1 MAQVPKFETGGKSPS
16 NIEEYNKKKQELQD
30 LYNKKEQETKTITI
44 NGKKY
49 DIKEAKEKLQ
59 NWVSSDDSRSLKNSY
74 RRRGSGVDA
83 SYNRFLDALNK
94 GDIQEINSTPSG
106 FDIKYN
112 NSEGFNL
119 GDKYS
124 SDYLA
129 KAIDNNFLNL
139 TEYSNTLQEPDKIDV
154 SWNPRELIN
163 SVWGGKINQEVY
175 NRKTTSERI
184 DDVIRAL
191 ESNRG
196 RFYEYLSSEDKTP
209 FKGYEN
215 LPFKSIQEYDQFIED
230 LSQGR
235 DGNPNSEFD
244 WEEQKNNQ
252 RFGDYIWKYIFG
264 SSDRGTS
271 TTQESSKSPDE
282 IKKEEDEIRKVNNL
296 PENAPLKYNFNGKN
310 IVVTKEGLREIDP
323 SGNLIG
329 LRGHFPFESNPA
341 TYMLKSGWYD
351 TDYIPYEK
359 IKDYVGSNVKYLND
373 IYNPEVYSWRKNAEN
388 IKYKKDWDKEQS
400 YNAYYK
406 LAKLLNLPEGEEYG
420 IDYFNPYI
428 GDNQAVEDYE
438 FIGINNP
445 QNVESYLS
453 SGRPYKSTG
462 IYAINKKTGDIIPGE
477 FKYNQGYL
485 QFSPTSNYPGISS
498 INLNKLNVNP
508 VEGRDLTLGSKFLA
522 DLYSK
527 YGLYDN
533 EIKPFLGLKY
543 APMSN
548 YAGTGYIPSGV
559 GMYQEGGIL
568 RNSISSDLQDKQSA
582 SMSDVFSGES
592 LSAADKAD
600 LTALALDV
608 AGLASTAAFGVGNAV
623 GAATG
628 LGSTISTAIADYKRD
643 DDWSWSDTGNLILNL
658 GMDAATL
665 IPGLGTVAK
674 GAKVT
679 KAIKTAAPIL
689 RKAFTALGLGTSLTA
704 LGKVMSGEEL
714 TINDWRLLANGLNA
728 VTGIGRNV
736 AGKKL
741 YTQKAGAG
749 ELSKPLEVNVN
760 GKTKEISFKNNEV
773 EGFNKMSTEDKLT
786 TVKTKLK
793 SQYTD
798 LTDED
803 LSNIKIPKGK
813 WYNPFTRG
821 VGKVKETKVAGREL
835 TPETLDKIKNNKLS
849 SFQKGL
855 VAEQAYY
862 RRGNI
867 QKQLEDNN
875 IYLGQISGAPTVV
888 YHGPLTEKVPG
899 KLTNVRAPRSEI
911 LEEKEKLIHRV
922 VNPTKGAND
931 ATLNSTLLESMQ
943 STPFGTTRSLVEPSG
958 KATRVTKSDIRKAD
972 AKKFRESDEGK
983 AIIAANKQKLED
995 VRRRKQLAY
1004 LKGQETKRRNELG
1017 YKEENKN
1024 LSKIVTNSGGKINN
1038 QNNKKISELLR
1049 ISELRRKRDIE
1060 EAKRLN
1066 ELGYRKEAEHLS
1078 KIVSGI
1084 NKPIDNINKKKL
1096 TNLKIRNTYARLRD
1110 QYEFGSD
1117 KWIEYQNMIALL
1129 PRYKN
1134 GGNLD
1139 YYSVRNKL
1147 LKERDKYE
1155 LGSKEWIE
1163 ANKKVKE
1170 FKNGGVIKYQDG
1182 GVTPTNILEEV
1193 VVTRKSPSRIR
1204 RIDSEV
1210 LNNNTFD
1217 FNLKPMNKPS
1227 LNTPITKSSTGS
1239 NIESQNYLP
1248 TKSSLGSIPLT
1259 TISSLASAIQKT
1271 AANNKIYKTLK
1282 KDLRPSLINLP
1293 TDLNYSIQGNEGVRQ
1308 AYYKQAANLEGL
1320 TRTPLTSDA
1329 DRQLAYNLEVAKNA
1343 AEARLQGDLANE
1355 QAIQQSREKAF
1366 QVNANNL
1373 IRREEAANRNR
1384 LATTEYLNT
1393 LANLKAQKIGQNANI
1408 WDTFLHD
1415 VTEQTKQYI
1424 NTNNARKVNEQLL
1437 DSQYKNARLST
1448 EDSITASDLQ
1458 RRLDAL
1464 YQKEEYKK
1472 DPTKLFLDPEY
1483 KNIIN
1488 AQKELQLKGLKR
1500 SIDLQKLGLSGQYPK
1515 VFRFGGIIKK

>member
-59 NWVSSDDSRSLKNSY
+59 NWVSSDDSRSLKDSY

-83 SYNRFLDALNK
+83 SYNRFLDALSK

-139 TEYSNTLQEPDKIDV
+139 TEYSNTLQEPNKIDV

-175 NRKTTSERI
+175 NRKNTSERI

-191 ESNRG
+191 ENNRG

-235 DGNPNSEFD
+235 NGDPNSEFD

-264 SSDRGTS
+264 DSNQQNSSTQGS
-271 TTQESSKSPDE
+271 TKSE
-282 IKKEEDEIRKVNNL
+282 EQIKKEEDEIRKTNNL
-296 PENAPLKYNFNGKN
+296 PEGAPLSYNFNGKN
-310 IVVTKEGLREIDP
+310 IVVTKEGLREIDS
-323 SGNLIG
+323 SGNLVG
-329 LRGHFPFESNPA
+329 LRGYFPFESNPA

-438 FIGINNP
+438 FVGINNP

-559 GMYQEGGIL
+559 GMYQEGGVL

-665 IPGLGTVAK
+665 IPGLGTMAK

-760 GKTKEISFKNNEV
+760 GKTKEVLFKNNEV

-786 TVKTKLK
+786 TVRTKLE
-793 SQYTD
+793 SQYKD

-875 IYLGQISGAPTVV
+875 IYLGQTLGAPTVV
-888 YHGPLTEKVPG
+888 YHGKLTEKAPG
-899 KLTNVRAPRSEI
+899 KINLRAPRSEI
-911 LEEKEKLIHRV
+911 LEQKEQLIHNV
-922 VNPTKGAND
+922 VNPTKGPTD
-931 ATLNSTLLESMQ
+931 AELNSSILEQMQ
-943 STPFGTTRSLVEPSG
+943 FTPFGTTRPLTEPSG
-958 KATRVTKSDIRKAD
+958 KASRMTKSDVRKTQ
-972 AKKFRESDEGK
+972 AKLWRESEEGK
-983 AIIAANKQKLED
+983 ATLAKNKQKLENEK
-995 VRRRKQLAY
+995 RRKQLAY

-1024 LSKIVTNSGGKINN
+1024 LSRIVTTPNESVSN
-1038 QNNKKISELLR
+1038 QNDERILNLL
-1049 ISELRRKRDIE
+1049 IKAEEDAVLRKRINAQE
-1060 EAKRLN
+1060 YQA
-1066 ELGYRKEAEHLS
+1066 AS
-1078 KIVSGI
+1078 KHSS
-1084 NKPIDNINKKKL
+1084 KKK
-1096 TNLKIRNTYARLRD
+1096 TVSKKKSKDVGDRLPKKHKD
-1110 QYEFGSD
+1110 
-1117 KWIEYQNMIALL
+1117 
-1129 PRYKN
+1129 
-1134 GGNLD
+1134 GGTLD
-1139 YYSVRNKL
+1139 YFFIRNKL

-1163 ANKKVKE
+1163 ANKNVKE

>member
-16 NIEEYNKKKQELQD
+16 NIEEYNKRKQELQD

-83 SYNRFLDALNK
+83 SYNRFLDALSK

-139 TEYSNTLQEPDKIDV
+139 TEYSNTLQEPNKIDV

-175 NRKTTSERI
+175 NRKNTSERI

-191 ESNRG
+191 ENNRG

-235 DGNPNSEFD
+235 NGDPNSEFD

-264 SSDRGTS
+264 DSNQQNSSTQGS
-271 TTQESSKSPDE
+271 TKSE
-282 IKKEEDEIRKVNNL
+282 EQIKKEEDEIRKTNNL
-296 PENAPLKYNFNGKN
+296 PEGAPLSYNFNGKN
-310 IVVTKEGLREIDP
+310 IVVTKEGLREIDS
-323 SGNLIG
+323 SGNLVG
-329 LRGHFPFESNPA
+329 LRGYFPFESNPA

-445 QNVESYLS
+445 QNVESYLNT
-453 SGRPYKSTG
+453 GRPYKSKS

-522 DLYSK
+522 NLYSK
-527 YGLYDN
+527 YFNINSQYLGAN
-533 EIKPFLGLKY
+533 EAKGETT
-543 APMSN
+543 
-548 YAGTGYIPSGV
+548 AGGIPIR
-559 GMYQEGGIL
+559 YQEGGIL

-665 IPGLGTVAK
+665 IPGLGTMAK

-875 IYLGQISGAPTVV
+875 IYLGQTLGAPTVV
-888 YHGPLTEKVPG
+888 YHGKLTEKAPG
-899 KLTNVRAPRSEI
+899 KINLRAPRSEI
-911 LEEKEKLIHRV
+911 LEQKEQLIHNV
-922 VNPTKGAND
+922 VNPTKGPTD
-931 ATLNSTLLESMQ
+931 AELNSSILEQMQ
-943 STPFGTTRSLVEPSG
+943 FTPFGTTRPLTEPSG
-958 KATRVTKSDIRKAD
+958 KASRMTKSDVRKTQ
-972 AKKFRESDEGK
+972 AKLWRESEEGK
-983 AIIAANKQKLED
+983 ATLAKNKQKLENEK
-995 VRRRKQLAY
+995 RRKQLAY

-1024 LSKIVTNSGGKINN
+1024 LSRIVTTPNESVSN
-1038 QNNKKISELLR
+1038 QNDERILNLL
-1049 ISELRRKRDIE
+1049 SKAEEDAVLRKRINAQE
-1060 EAKRLN
+1060 YQA
-1066 ELGYRKEAEHLS
+1066 AS
-1078 KIVSGI
+1078 KHSS
-1084 NKPIDNINKKKL
+1084 KKK
-1096 TNLKIRNTYARLRD
+1096 TVSKKKSKDVGDRLPKKHKD
-1110 QYEFGSD
+1110 
-1117 KWIEYQNMIALL
+1117 
-1129 PRYKN
+1129 
-1134 GGNLD
+1134 GGTLD
-1139 YYSVRNKL
+1139 YFFIRNKL

-1163 ANKKVKE
+1163 ANKNVKE

-1515 VFRFGGIIKK
+1515 IFRFGGIIKK

>member
-16 NIEEYNKKKQELQD
+16 NIEEYNKRKQELQD

-59 NWVSSDDSRSLKNSY
+59 NWVSSDDSRNLKNSY

-83 SYNRFLDALNK
+83 SYNRFLDALSK

-139 TEYSNTLQEPDKIDV
+139 TEYSNTLQEPNKIDI

-175 NRKTTSERI
+175 NRKNTSERI

-191 ESNRG
+191 ENNRR

-235 DGNPNSEFD
+235 NGDPNSEFD

-264 SSDRGTS
+264 DSNQQNSSTQGS
-271 TTQESSKSPDE
+271 TKSE
-282 IKKEEDEIRKVNNL
+282 EQIKKEEDEIRKTNNL
-296 PENAPLKYNFNGKN
+296 PENAPLSYNFNGKN
-310 IVVTKEGLREIDP
+310 IVVTKEGLREKDS
-323 SGNLIG
+323 SGNLVG
-329 LRGHFPFESNPA
+329 LRGYFPFESNPA

-359 IKDYVGSNVKYLND
+359 IKDYVGSNIKYLND
-373 IYNPEVYSWRKNAEN
+373 VYNPEVYSWRKNAEN

-445 QNVESYLS
+445 QNVESYLNT
-453 SGRPYKSTG
+453 GRPYKSKS

-485 QFSPTSNYPGISS
+485 QFNPTSNYPGISS
-498 INLNKLNVNP
+498 INLNKLNVDP

-522 DLYSK
+522 NLYSK
-527 YGLYDN
+527 YFNINSQYLGAN
-533 EIKPFLGLKY
+533 EAKGETT
-543 APMSN
+543 
-548 YAGTGYIPSGV
+548 AGGIPIR
-559 GMYQEGGIL
+559 YQEGGIL

-665 IPGLGTVAK
+665 IPGLGTMAK

-728 VTGIGRNV
+728 VTGISRNV

-760 GKTKEISFKNNEV
+760 GKTKEVLFKNNEV

-888 YHGPLTEKVPG
+888 YHGKLTEKAPG
-899 KLTNVRAPRSEI
+899 KINLRAPRSEI
-911 LEEKEKLIHRV
+911 LEQKEQLIHNV
-922 VNPTKGAND
+922 VNPTKGPTD
-931 ATLNSTLLESMQ
+931 AELNSSILEQMQ
-943 STPFGTTRSLVEPSG
+943 FTPFGTTRPLTEPSEKAGRMTKSDVRKTQAKLWRESEEG
-958 KATRVTKSDIRKAD
+958 KATL
-972 AKKFRESDEGK
+972 AK
-983 AIIAANKQKLED
+983 NKQKLENEK
-995 VRRRKQLAY
+995 RRKQLAY

-1024 LSKIVTNSGGKINN
+1024 LSRIVTTPNESVSN
-1038 QNNKKISELLR
+1038 QNDERILNLL
-1049 ISELRRKRDIE
+1049 IKAEEDAALRKRINAQE
-1060 EAKRLN
+1060 YQA
-1066 ELGYRKEAEHLS
+1066 AS
-1078 KIVSGI
+1078 KHSS
-1084 NKPIDNINKKKL
+1084 KKK
-1096 TNLKIRNTYARLRD
+1096 TVSKKKSKDVGDRLPKKHKD
-1110 QYEFGSD
+1110 
-1117 KWIEYQNMIALL
+1117 
-1129 PRYKN
+1129 
-1134 GGNLD
+1134 GGTLD
-1139 YYSVRNKL
+1139 YFFIRNKL

-1155 LGSKEWIE
+1155 LGSREWIE

-1182 GVTPTNILEEV
+1182 GVTPTNILEKV
-1193 VVTRKSPSRIR
+1193 IVTGKSPSRIR
-1204 RIDSEV
+1204 RIDSRV

-1217 FNLKPMNKPS
+1217 FNLKPMNTSS

-1248 TKSSLGSIPLT
+1248 TKSSLESIPLT

-1373 IRREEAANRNR
+1373 MRREEAANRNR

>member
-16 NIEEYNKKKQELQD
+16 NIEEYNKRKQELQD

-44 NGKKY
+44 NSKKY

-59 NWVSSDDSRSLKNSY
+59 NWVSSDDSRNLKNSY

-83 SYNRFLDALNK
+83 SYNRFLDALSK

-139 TEYSNTLQEPDKIDV
+139 TEYSNTLQEPNKIDV

-264 SSDRGTS
+264 SSDQGTS

-359 IKDYVGSNVKYLND
+359 IKDYVSSNVKYLND

-406 LAKLLNLPEGEEYG
+406 LAKLLNLPEREEYG

-428 GDNQAVEDYE
+428 GDNQAAEDYE
-438 FIGINNP
+438 FVGINNP
-445 QNVESYLS
+445 QNVESYLNT
-453 SGRPYKSTG
+453 GRPYKSKS

-498 INLNKLNVNP
+498 INLNKLNINP
-508 VEGRDLTLGSKFLA
+508 VEGRDLTLGSKFLT

-527 YGLYDN
+527 YFNINSQYLGANEAKGETTAGGLS
-533 EIKPFLGLKY
+533 IR
-543 APMSN
+543 
-548 YAGTGYIPSGV
+548 
-559 GMYQEGGIL
+559 YQEGGVL

-665 IPGLGTVAK
+665 IPGLGTMAK

-689 RKAFTALGLGTSLTA
+689 RKAFTALGLRTSLTT

-749 ELSKPLEVNVN
+749 KLSKPLEVNVN

-875 IYLGQISGAPTVV
+875 IYLGQTLGAPTVV
-888 YHGPLTEKVPG
+888 YHGKLTEKAPG
-899 KLTNVRAPRSEI
+899 KINLRAPRSEI
-911 LEEKEKLIHRV
+911 LEQKEQLIHNV
-922 VNPTKGAND
+922 VNPTKGPTD
-931 ATLNSTLLESMQ
+931 AELNSSILEQMQ
-943 STPFGTTRSLVEPSG
+943 FTPFGTTRPLTEPSG
-958 KATRVTKSDIRKAD
+958 KASRVTKSDVRKTQ
-972 AKKFRESDEGK
+972 AKLWRESEEGK
-983 AIIAANKQKLED
+983 ATLAKNKQKLENEK
-995 VRRRKQLAY
+995 RRRQLAY

-1024 LSKIVTNSGGKINN
+1024 LSRIVTTPNESVSN
-1038 QNNKKISELLR
+1038 QNDERILNLL
-1049 ISELRRKRDIE
+1049 IKAEEDAVLRKRINAQE
-1060 EAKRLN
+1060 YQA
-1066 ELGYRKEAEHLS
+1066 AS
-1078 KIVSGI
+1078 KHSS
-1084 NKPIDNINKKKL
+1084 KKK
-1096 TNLKIRNTYARLRD
+1096 TVSKKKSKDVGDRLPKKHKD
-1110 QYEFGSD
+1110 
-1117 KWIEYQNMIALL
+1117 
-1129 PRYKN
+1129 
-1134 GGNLD
+1134 GGTLD
-1139 YYSVRNKL
+1139 YFFIRNKL

-1163 ANKKVKE
+1163 ANKNVKE

-1182 GVTPTNILEEV
+1182 GVTPTNILEKV

-1308 AYYKQAANLEGL
+1308 AYYKQAANLGGL

>member
-30 LYNKKEQETKTITI
+30 LYNKKEQETKTIII
-44 NGKKY
+44 NGRKY
-49 DIKEAKEKLQ
+49 DIKEAKDKLQ
-59 NWVSSDDSRSLKNSY
+59 NWVSSEDSRSLKNSY
-74 RRRGSGVDA
+74 KRRGSGVDA
-83 SYNRFLDALNK
+83 SYNRFLNALSEGK
-94 GDIQEINSTPSG
+94 IQEINSTPSG
-106 FDIKYN
+106 FDVKYT

-175 NRKTTSERI
+175 NKKTTSERI

-264 SSDRGTS
+264 SSDQGTS

-359 IKDYVGSNVKYLND
+359 IKDYVSSNVKYLND

-406 LAKLLNLPEGEEYG
+406 LAKLLNLPEREEYG

-428 GDNQAVEDYE
+428 GDNQAAEDYE
-438 FIGINNP
+438 FVGINNP
-445 QNVESYLS
+445 QNVESYLNT
-453 SGRPYKSTG
+453 GRPYKSKS

-498 INLNKLNVNP
+498 INLNKLNINP
-508 VEGRDLTLGSKFLA
+508 VEGRDLTLGSKFLT

-527 YGLYDN
+527 YFNINSQYLGANEAKGETTAGGLS
-533 EIKPFLGLKY
+533 IR
-543 APMSN
+543 
-548 YAGTGYIPSGV
+548 
-559 GMYQEGGIL
+559 YQEGGVL

-665 IPGLGTVAK
+665 IPGLGTMAK

-943 STPFGTTRSLVEPSG
+943 STPFGTTRPLVEPSG

-995 VRRRKQLAY
+995 ARRRKQLAY
-1004 LKGQETKRRNELG
+1004 LKGQETKRR
-1017 YKEENKN
+1017 
-1024 LSKIVTNSGGKINN
+1024 
-1038 QNNKKISELLR
+1038 
-1049 ISELRRKRDIE
+1049 
-1060 EAKRLN
+1060 N

-1182 GVTPTNILEEV
+1182 GVTPTNISEDV

-1204 RIDSEV
+1204 RIDSGV

>member
-16 NIEEYNKKKQELQD
+16 NIEEYNKRKQKLQD

-59 NWVSSDDSRSLKNSY
+59 NWVSSDDSRNLKNSY

-83 SYNRFLDALNK
+83 SYNRFLDALSK

-175 NRKTTSERI
+175 NRKNTSERI

-191 ESNRG
+191 ENNRR

-235 DGNPNSEFD
+235 NGDPNSEFD

-264 SSDRGTS
+264 DSNQQNSSTQGS
-271 TTQESSKSPDE
+271 TKSE
-282 IKKEEDEIRKVNNL
+282 EQIKKEEDEIRKTNNL
-296 PENAPLKYNFNGKN
+296 PENAPLSYNFNGKN
-310 IVVTKEGLREIDP
+310 IVVTKEGLREKDS
-323 SGNLIG
+323 SGNLVG
-329 LRGHFPFESNPA
+329 LRGYFPFESNPA

-485 QFSPTSNYPGISS
+485 QFNPTSNYPGISS

-548 YAGTGYIPSGV
+548 YAGIGYIPSGV

-608 AGLASTAAFGVGNAV
+608 AGLASTAALGVGNAV

-665 IPGLGTVAK
+665 IPGLGTIAK

-728 VTGIGRNV
+728 VTGISRNV

-760 GKTKEISFKNNEV
+760 GKTKEVLFKNNEV

-875 IYLGQISGAPTVV
+875 IYLGQTLGAPTVV
-888 YHGPLTEKVPG
+888 YHGKLTEKAPG
-899 KLTNVRAPRSEI
+899 KINLRAPRSEI
-911 LEEKEKLIHRV
+911 LEQKEQLIHNV
-922 VNPTKGAND
+922 VNPTKGPTD
-931 ATLNSTLLESMQ
+931 AELNSSILEQMQ
-943 STPFGTTRSLVEPSG
+943 FTPFGTTRRLAEPSG
-958 KATRVTKSDIRKAD
+958 KASRMTKSDVKKARD
-972 AKKFRESDEGK
+972 KIYIYSNEGK
-983 AIIAANKQKLED
+983 AEIAKNKQKLEEAKK
-995 VRRRKQLAY
+995 RRQLAY

-1024 LSKIVTNSGGKINN
+1024 LSRIVTTPNESVSN
-1038 QNNKKISELLR
+1038 QNDERILNLL
-1049 ISELRRKRDIE
+1049 IKAEEDAALRKRINAQE
-1060 EAKRLN
+1060 YQA
-1066 ELGYRKEAEHLS
+1066 AS
-1078 KIVSGI
+1078 KHSS
-1084 NKPIDNINKKKL
+1084 KKK
-1096 TNLKIRNTYARLRD
+1096 TVSKKKSKDVGDRLPKKHKD
-1110 QYEFGSD
+1110 
-1117 KWIEYQNMIALL
+1117 
-1129 PRYKN
+1129 
-1134 GGNLD
+1134 GGTLD
-1139 YYSVRNKL
+1139 YFFIRNKL

-1204 RIDSEV
+1204 RIDSGV

-1259 TISSLASAIQKT
+1259 TISSLASAVQKT
-1271 AANNKIYKTLK
+1271 AANNKIYKTLRK
-1282 KDLRPSLINLP
+1282 NLRPSLINLP

-1329 DRQLAYNLEVAKNA
+1329 DKQLAYNLEVAKNA

-1373 IRREEAANRNR
+1373 MRREEAANRNR

-1424 NTNNARKVNEQLL
+1424 NTNNAKKVNEQLL

>member
-264 SSDRGTS
+264 SSDQGTS

-359 IKDYVGSNVKYLND
+359 IKDYVSSNVKYLND

-428 GDNQAVEDYE
+428 GDNQAAEDYE
-438 FIGINNP
+438 FVGINNP
-445 QNVESYLS
+445 QNVESYLNT
-453 SGRPYKSTG
+453 GRPYKSKS

-498 INLNKLNVNP
+498 INLNKLNINP
-508 VEGRDLTLGSKFLA
+508 VEGRDLTLGSKFLT

-527 YGLYDN
+527 YFNINSQYLGAN
-533 EIKPFLGLKY
+533 EAKGETTAGGIPIK
-543 APMSN
+543 
-548 YAGTGYIPSGV
+548 
-559 GMYQEGGIL
+559 YQEGGIL

-665 IPGLGTVAK
+665 IPGLGTMAK

-786 TVKTKLK
+786 TVRTKLE
-793 SQYTD
+793 SQYKD

-943 STPFGTTRSLVEPSG
+943 STPFGTTRPLVEPSG

-995 VRRRKQLAY
+995 ARRRKQLAY

-1024 LSKIVTNSGGKINN
+1024 LSKIVTTPNESVSN
-1038 QNNKKISELLR
+1038 QNDERILNLL
-1049 ISELRRKRDIE
+1049 SKAEEDAVLRKRINAQE
-1060 EAKRLN
+1060 YQA
-1066 ELGYRKEAEHLS
+1066 AS
-1078 KIVSGI
+1078 KHSS
-1084 NKPIDNINKKKL
+1084 KKK
-1096 TNLKIRNTYARLRD
+1096 TVSKKKSKDVGDRLPKKHKD
-1110 QYEFGSD
+1110 
-1117 KWIEYQNMIALL
+1117 
-1129 PRYKN
+1129 
-1134 GGNLD
+1134 GGTLD
-1139 YYSVRNKL
+1139 YFFIRNKL

-1163 ANKKVKE
+1163 ANKNVKE

-1515 VFRFGGIIKK
+1515 IFRFGGIIKK

>member
-16 NIEEYNKKKQELQD
+16 NIEEYNKRKQELQD

-83 SYNRFLDALNK
+83 SYNRFLDALSK

-139 TEYSNTLQEPDKIDV
+139 TEYSNTLQEPNKIDV

-175 NRKTTSERI
+175 NRKNTSERI

-191 ESNRG
+191 ENNRG

-235 DGNPNSEFD
+235 NGDPNSEFD

-264 SSDRGTS
+264 DSNQQNSSTQGS
-271 TTQESSKSPDE
+271 TKSE
-282 IKKEEDEIRKVNNL
+282 EQIKKEEDEIRKTNNL
-296 PENAPLKYNFNGKN
+296 PEGAPLSYNFNGKN
-310 IVVTKEGLREIDP
+310 IVVTKEGLREIDS
-323 SGNLIG
+323 SGNLVG
-329 LRGHFPFESNPA
+329 LRGYFPFESNPA

-445 QNVESYLS
+445 QNVESYLNT
-453 SGRPYKSTG
+453 GRPYKSKS

-522 DLYSK
+522 NLYSK
-527 YGLYDN
+527 YFNINSQYLGAN
-533 EIKPFLGLKY
+533 EAKGETT
-543 APMSN
+543 
-548 YAGTGYIPSGV
+548 AGGIPIR
-559 GMYQEGGIL
+559 YQEGGIL

-665 IPGLGTVAK
+665 IPGLGTMAK

-943 STPFGTTRSLVEPSG
+943 STPFGTTRPLVEPSG

-995 VRRRKQLAY
+995 ARRRKQLAY

-1024 LSKIVTNSGGKINN
+1024 LSGIVTTPNESVSN
-1038 QNNKKISELLR
+1038 QNDERILNLL
-1049 ISELRRKRDIE
+1049 IKAEEDAVLRKRINAQE
-1060 EAKRLN
+1060 YQA
-1066 ELGYRKEAEHLS
+1066 AS
-1078 KIVSGI
+1078 KHSS
-1084 NKPIDNINKKKL
+1084 KKK
-1096 TNLKIRNTYARLRD
+1096 TVSKKKSKDVGDRLPKKHKD
-1110 QYEFGSD
+1110 
-1117 KWIEYQNMIALL
+1117 
-1129 PRYKN
+1129 
-1134 GGNLD
+1134 GGTLD
-1139 YYSVRNKL
+1139 YFFIRNKL

-1163 ANKKVKE
+1163 ANKNVKE

>member
-74 RRRGSGVDA
+74 RRRGSRVDA
-83 SYNRFLDALNK
+83 SYNRFLDALSK

-139 TEYSNTLQEPDKIDV
+139 TEYSNTLQEPNKIDV

-175 NRKTTSERI
+175 NRKNTSERI

-191 ESNRG
+191 ENNRG

-235 DGNPNSEFD
+235 NGDPNSEFD

-264 SSDRGTS
+264 DSNQQNSSTQGS
-271 TTQESSKSPDE
+271 TKSE
-282 IKKEEDEIRKVNNL
+282 EQIKKEEDEIRKTNNL
-296 PENAPLKYNFNGKN
+296 PEGAPLSYNFNGKN
-310 IVVTKEGLREIDP
+310 IVVTKEGLREIDS
-323 SGNLIG
+323 SGNLVG
-329 LRGHFPFESNPA
+329 LRGYFPFESNPA

-498 INLNKLNVNP
+498 INLNKLNINP
-508 VEGRDLTLGSKFLA
+508 VEGRDLTLGSKFLT

-527 YGLYDN
+527 YFNINSQYLGAN
-533 EIKPFLGLKY
+533 EAKGETT
-543 APMSN
+543 
-548 YAGTGYIPSGV
+548 AGGIPIR
-559 GMYQEGGIL
+559 YQEGGIL

-665 IPGLGTVAK
+665 IPGLGTMAK

-875 IYLGQISGAPTVV
+875 IYLGQTLGAPTVV
-888 YHGPLTEKVPG
+888 YHGKLTEKAPG
-899 KLTNVRAPRSEI
+899 KINLRAPRSEI
-911 LEEKEKLIHRV
+911 LEQKEQLIHNV
-922 VNPTKGAND
+922 VNPTKGPTD
-931 ATLNSTLLESMQ
+931 AELNSSILEQMQ
-943 STPFGTTRSLVEPSG
+943 FTPFGTTRPLTEPSG
-958 KATRVTKSDIRKAD
+958 KASRVTKSDVRKTQ
-972 AKKFRESDEGK
+972 AKLWRESEEGK
-983 AIIAANKQKLED
+983 ATLAKNKQKLENEK
-995 VRRRKQLAY
+995 RRRQLAY

-1024 LSKIVTNSGGKINN
+1024 LSRIVTTPNESVSN
-1038 QNNKKISELLR
+1038 QNDERILNLL
-1049 ISELRRKRDIE
+1049 SKAEEDAVLRKRINAQE
-1060 EAKRLN
+1060 YQA
-1066 ELGYRKEAEHLS
+1066 AS
-1078 KIVSGI
+1078 KHSS
-1084 NKPIDNINKKKL
+1084 KKK
-1096 TNLKIRNTYARLRD
+1096 TVSKKKSKDVGDRLPKKHKD
-1110 QYEFGSD
+1110 
-1117 KWIEYQNMIALL
+1117 
-1129 PRYKN
+1129 
-1134 GGNLD
+1134 GGTLD
-1139 YYSVRNKL
+1139 YFFIRNKL

-1163 ANKKVKE
+1163 ANKNVKE

-1271 AANNKIYKTLK
+1271 AANNKIYKILK

>member
-16 NIEEYNKKKQELQD
+16 NIEEYNKRKQELQD

-59 NWVSSDDSRSLKNSY
+59 NWVSSDDSRNLKNSY
-74 RRRGSGVDA
+74 RRRGFGVDA
-83 SYNRFLDALNK
+83 SYNRFLDALSK

-139 TEYSNTLQEPDKIDV
+139 TEYSNTLQEPNKIDV

-175 NRKTTSERI
+175 NRKNTSERI

-191 ESNRG
+191 ENNRG

-235 DGNPNSEFD
+235 NGDPNSEFD

-264 SSDRGTS
+264 DSNQQNSSTQGS
-271 TTQESSKSPDE
+271 TKSE
-282 IKKEEDEIRKVNNL
+282 EQIKKEEDEIRKTNNL
-296 PENAPLKYNFNGKN
+296 PENAPLSYNFNGKN
-310 IVVTKEGLREIDP
+310 IVVTKEGLREKDS
-323 SGNLIG
+323 SGNLVG
-329 LRGHFPFESNPA
+329 LRGYFPFESNPA

-373 IYNPEVYSWRKNAEN
+373 VYNPEVYSWRKNAEN

-498 INLNKLNVNP
+498 INLNKLNINP

-543 APMSN
+543 APTSN

-608 AGLASTAAFGVGNAV
+608 AGLASTAALGVGNAV

-665 IPGLGTVAK
+665 IPGLGTIAK

-728 VTGIGRNV
+728 VTGISRNV

-760 GKTKEISFKNNEV
+760 GKTKEVLFKNNEV

-888 YHGPLTEKVPG
+888 YHGKLTEKAPG
-899 KLTNVRAPRSEI
+899 KINLRAPRSEI
-911 LEEKEKLIHRV
+911 LEQKEQLIHNV
-922 VNPTKGAND
+922 VNPTKGPTD
-931 ATLNSTLLESMQ
+931 AELNSSILEQMQ
-943 STPFGTTRSLVEPSG
+943 FTPFGTTRPLTEPSG
-958 KATRVTKSDIRKAD
+958 KASRMTKSDVRKTQ
-972 AKKFRESDEGK
+972 AKLWRESEEGK
-983 AIIAANKQKLED
+983 ATLAKNKQKLEEAKK
-995 VRRRKQLAY
+995 RRQLAY
-1004 LKGQETKRRNELG
+1004 LKGRETKRRNELG

-1024 LSKIVTNSGGKINN
+1024 LSRIVTTPNESVSN
-1038 QNNKKISELLR
+1038 QNDERILNLL
-1049 ISELRRKRDIE
+1049 IKAEEDAALRKRINAQE
-1060 EAKRLN
+1060 YQA
-1066 ELGYRKEAEHLS
+1066 AS
-1078 KIVSGI
+1078 KHSS
-1084 NKPIDNINKKKL
+1084 KKK
-1096 TNLKIRNTYARLRD
+1096 TVSKKKSKDVGDRLPKKHKD
-1110 QYEFGSD
+1110 
-1117 KWIEYQNMIALL
+1117 
-1129 PRYKN
+1129 
-1134 GGNLD
+1134 GGTLD
-1139 YYSVRNKL
+1139 YFFIRNKL

-1155 LGSKEWIE
+1155 LGSREWIE

-1182 GVTPTNILEEV
+1182 GVTPTNILEKV
-1193 VVTRKSPSRIR
+1193 IVTGKSPSRIR
-1204 RIDSEV
+1204 RIDSGV

-1217 FNLKPMNKPS
+1217 FNLKPMNTSS

-1248 TKSSLGSIPLT
+1248 TKSSLESIPLT

-1271 AANNKIYKTLK
+1271 AANNKIYKTLRK
-1282 KDLRPSLINLP
+1282 NLRPSLINLP

-1373 IRREEAANRNR
+1373 MRREEAANRNR

>member
-83 SYNRFLDALNK
+83 SYNRFLDALSK

-139 TEYSNTLQEPDKIDV
+139 TEYSNTLQEPNKIDV

-175 NRKTTSERI
+175 NRKNTFERI

-191 ESNRG
+191 ENNRG

-235 DGNPNSEFD
+235 NGDPNSEFD

-264 SSDRGTS
+264 DSNQQNSSTQGS
-271 TTQESSKSPDE
+271 TKSE
-282 IKKEEDEIRKVNNL
+282 EQIKKEEDEIRKTNNL
-296 PENAPLKYNFNGKN
+296 PEGAPLSYNFNGKN
-310 IVVTKEGLREIDP
+310 IVVTKEGLREIDS
-323 SGNLIG
+323 SGNLVG
-329 LRGHFPFESNPA
+329 LRGYFPFESNPA

-559 GMYQEGGIL
+559 GMYQEGGVL

-665 IPGLGTVAK
+665 IPGLGTMAK

-875 IYLGQISGAPTVV
+875 IYLGQTLGAPTVV
-888 YHGPLTEKVPG
+888 YHGKLTEKAPG
-899 KLTNVRAPRSEI
+899 KINLRAPRSEI
-911 LEEKEKLIHRV
+911 LEQKEQLIHNV
-922 VNPTKGAND
+922 VNPTKGPTD
-931 ATLNSTLLESMQ
+931 AELNSSILEQMQ
-943 STPFGTTRSLVEPSG
+943 FTPFGTTRPLTEPSG
-958 KATRVTKSDIRKAD
+958 KASRVTKSDVRKTQ
-972 AKKFRESDEGK
+972 AKLWRESEEGK
-983 AIIAANKQKLED
+983 ATLAKNKQKLENEK
-995 VRRRKQLAY
+995 RRRQLAY

-1024 LSKIVTNSGGKINN
+1024 LSRIVTTPNESVSN
-1038 QNNKKISELLR
+1038 QNDERILNLL
-1049 ISELRRKRDIE
+1049 SKAEEDAVLRKRINAQE
-1060 EAKRLN
+1060 YQA
-1066 ELGYRKEAEHLS
+1066 AS
-1078 KIVSGI
+1078 KHSS
-1084 NKPIDNINKKKL
+1084 KKK
-1096 TNLKIRNTYARLRD
+1096 TVSKKKSKDVGDRLPKKHKD
-1110 QYEFGSD
+1110 
-1117 KWIEYQNMIALL
+1117 
-1129 PRYKN
+1129 
-1134 GGNLD
+1134 GGTLD
-1139 YYSVRNKL
+1139 YFFIRNKL

-1163 ANKKVKE
+1163 ANKNVKE

-1271 AANNKIYKTLK
+1271 AANNKIYKILK

>member
-16 NIEEYNKKKQELQD
+16 NIEEYNKRKQELQD

-59 NWVSSDDSRSLKNSY
+59 NWVSSDDSRSLKDSY

-83 SYNRFLDALNK
+83 SYNRFLDALSK

-139 TEYSNTLQEPDKIDV
+139 TEYSNTLQEPNKIDV

-175 NRKTTSERI
+175 NRKNTSERI

-191 ESNRG
+191 ENNRG

-264 SSDRGTS
+264 SSDQGTS

-438 FIGINNP
+438 FVGINNP

-498 INLNKLNVNP
+498 INLNKLNINP

-527 YGLYDN
+527 YFNINSQYLGAN
-533 EIKPFLGLKY
+533 EAKGETT
-543 APMSN
+543 
-548 YAGTGYIPSGV
+548 AGGIPIR
-559 GMYQEGGIL
+559 YQEGGIL

-582 SMSDVFSGES
+582 SISDVFSGES

-665 IPGLGTVAK
+665 IPGLGTMAK

-760 GKTKEISFKNNEV
+760 GKTKEVLFKNNEV

-786 TVKTKLK
+786 TVRTKLE
-793 SQYTD
+793 SQYKD

-875 IYLGQISGAPTVV
+875 IYLGQTLGAPTVV
-888 YHGPLTEKVPG
+888 YHGKLTEKAPG
-899 KLTNVRAPRSEI
+899 KINLRAPRSEI
-911 LEEKEKLIHRV
+911 LEQKEQLIHNV
-922 VNPTKGAND
+922 VNPTKGPTD
-931 ATLNSTLLESMQ
+931 AELNSSILEQMQ
-943 STPFGTTRSLVEPSG
+943 FTPFGTTRPLTEPSG
-958 KATRVTKSDIRKAD
+958 KASRMTKSDVRKTQ
-972 AKKFRESDEGK
+972 AKLWRESEEGK
-983 AIIAANKQKLED
+983 ATLAKNKQKLENEK
-995 VRRRKQLAY
+995 RRKQLAY

-1024 LSKIVTNSGGKINN
+1024 LSRIVTTPNESVSN
-1038 QNNKKISELLR
+1038 QNDERILNLL
-1049 ISELRRKRDIE
+1049 IKAEEDAVLRKRINAQE
-1060 EAKRLN
+1060 YQA
-1066 ELGYRKEAEHLS
+1066 AS
-1078 KIVSGI
+1078 KHSS
-1084 NKPIDNINKKKL
+1084 KKK
-1096 TNLKIRNTYARLRD
+1096 TVSKKKSKDVGDRLPKKHKD
-1110 QYEFGSD
+1110 
-1117 KWIEYQNMIALL
+1117 
-1129 PRYKN
+1129 
-1134 GGNLD
+1134 GGTLD
-1139 YYSVRNKL
+1139 YFFIRNKL

-1163 ANKKVKE
+1163 ANKNVKE

>member
-16 NIEEYNKKKQELQD
+16 NIEEYNKRKQELQD

-59 NWVSSDDSRSLKNSY
+59 NWVSSDDSRNLKNSY

-83 SYNRFLDALNK
+83 SYNRFLDALSK

-139 TEYSNTLQEPDKIDV
+139 TEYSNTLQEPNKIDV

-175 NRKTTSERI
+175 NRKNTSERI

-191 ESNRG
+191 ENNRR

-235 DGNPNSEFD
+235 NGDPNSEFD

-264 SSDRGTS
+264 DSNQQNSSIQGS
-271 TTQESSKSPDE
+271 TKSE
-282 IKKEEDEIRKVNNL
+282 EQIKKEEEEIREVNNL
-296 PENAPLKYNFNGKN
+296 PENAPLSYNFNGKN
-310 IVVTKEGLREIDP
+310 IVVTKEGLREKDS
-323 SGNLIG
+323 SGNLVG
-329 LRGHFPFESNPA
+329 LRGYFPFESNPA

-373 IYNPEVYSWRKNAEN
+373 VYNPEVYSWRKNAEN

-665 IPGLGTVAK
+665 IPGLGTMAK

-728 VTGIGRNV
+728 VTGIGRNI

-760 GKTKEISFKNNEV
+760 GKTKEVLFKNNEV

-888 YHGPLTEKVPG
+888 YHGKLTEKAPG
-899 KLTNVRAPRSEI
+899 KINLRAPRSEI
-911 LEEKEKLIHRV
+911 LEQKEQLIHNV
-922 VNPTKGAND
+922 VNPTKGPTD
-931 ATLNSTLLESMQ
+931 AELNSSILEQMQ
-943 STPFGTTRSLVEPSG
+943 FTPFGTTRRLAEPSG
-958 KATRVTKSDIRKAD
+958 RASRMTKSDVKKAQN
-972 AKKFRESDEGK
+972 KIYIYSNEGK
-983 AIIAANKQKLED
+983 AEIAKNKQKLEEAKK
-995 VRRRKQLAY
+995 RRQLAY

-1024 LSKIVTNSGGKINN
+1024 LSRIVTTPNESVSN
-1038 QNNKKISELLR
+1038 QNDERILDLL
-1049 ISELRRKRDIE
+1049 IKAEEDAALRKRINAQE
-1060 EAKRLN
+1060 YQA
-1066 ELGYRKEAEHLS
+1066 AS
-1078 KIVSGI
+1078 KHSS
-1084 NKPIDNINKKKL
+1084 KKK
-1096 TNLKIRNTYARLRD
+1096 TVSKKKSKDIGDRLPKKHKD
-1110 QYEFGSD
+1110 
-1117 KWIEYQNMIALL
+1117 
-1129 PRYKN
+1129 
-1134 GGNLD
+1134 GGTLD
-1139 YYSVRNKL
+1139 YFFVRNKL

-1193 VVTRKSPSRIR
+1193 IVTGKSPSRIR
-1204 RIDSEV
+1204 RIDSGV

-1217 FNLKPMNKPS
+1217 FNLKPMNTSS
-1227 LNTPITKSSTGS
+1227 LNIPITKSSTGS

-1373 IRREEAANRNR
+1373 MRREEAANRNR
-1384 LATTEYLNT
+1384 LAITEYLNT

-1424 NTNNARKVNEQLL
+1424 NTNNARKVHEKLL

>member
-30 LYNKKEQETKTITI
+30 LYNKKEQETKTIII
-44 NGKKY
+44 NGRKY
-49 DIKEAKEKLQ
+49 DIKEAKDKLQ
-59 NWVSSDDSRSLKNSY
+59 NWVSSEDSRSLKNSY
-74 RRRGSGVDA
+74 KRRGSGVDA
-83 SYNRFLDALNK
+83 SYNRFLNALSEGK
-94 GDIQEINSTPSG
+94 IQEINSTPSG
-106 FDIKYN
+106 FDVKYT

-235 DGNPNSEFD
+235 NGDPNSEFD

-264 SSDRGTS
+264 DSNQQNSSTQGS
-271 TTQESSKSPDE
+271 TKSE
-282 IKKEEDEIRKVNNL
+282 EQIKKEEDEIRKTNNL
-296 PENAPLKYNFNGKN
+296 PENAPLSYNFNGKN
-310 IVVTKEGLREIDP
+310 IVITKEGLREKDS
-323 SGNLIG
+323 SGNLVG
-329 LRGHFPFESNPA
+329 LRGYFPFESNPA

-445 QNVESYLS
+445 QNVESYLNT
-453 SGRPYKSTG
+453 GRPYKSKS

-527 YGLYDN
+527 YFNINSQYLGAN
-533 EIKPFLGLKY
+533 EAKGETT
-543 APMSN
+543 
-548 YAGTGYIPSGV
+548 AGGIPIR
-559 GMYQEGGIL
+559 YQEGGIL

-608 AGLASTAAFGVGNAV
+608 AGLASTAALGVGNAV

-665 IPGLGTVAK
+665 IPGLGTIAK

-728 VTGIGRNV
+728 VTGISRNI

-760 GKTKEISFKNNEV
+760 GKTKEVLFKNNEV

-888 YHGPLTEKVPG
+888 YHGNLTEKAPG
-899 KLTNVRAPRSEI
+899 KINLRAPRSEI
-911 LEEKEKLIHRV
+911 LEQKEQLIHNV
-922 VNPTKGAND
+922 VNPTKGPTD
-931 ATLNSTLLESMQ
+931 SELNSSILEQMQ
-943 STPFGTTRSLVEPSG
+943 FTPFGTTRPLTEPSG
-958 KATRVTKSDIRKAD
+958 RASRMTKSDVKKARD
-972 AKKFRESDEGK
+972 KIYIYSNEGK
-983 AIIAANKQKLED
+983 AEIAKNKQKLEEAKK
-995 VRRRKQLAY
+995 RRQSAY

-1017 YKEENKN
+1017 YKEENKD
-1024 LSKIVTNSGGKINN
+1024 LSRIVTTPNESVSN
-1038 QNNKKISELLR
+1038 QNDERILNLL
-1049 ISELRRKRDIE
+1049 IKAEEDAALRKRINAQE
-1060 EAKRLN
+1060 YQA
-1066 ELGYRKEAEHLS
+1066 AS
-1078 KIVSGI
+1078 KHSS
-1084 NKPIDNINKKKL
+1084 KKK
-1096 TNLKIRNTYARLRD
+1096 TVSKKKSKDIGDRLPKKHKD
-1110 QYEFGSD
+1110 
-1117 KWIEYQNMIALL
+1117 
-1129 PRYKN
+1129 
-1134 GGNLD
+1134 GGTLD
-1139 YYSVRNKL
+1139 YFFIRNKL

-1204 RIDSEV
+1204 RIDSGV

-1373 IRREEAANRNR
+1373 MRREEAANRNR

-1393 LANLKAQKIGQNANI
+1393 LANLKAQKIGQNTNI

>member
-16 NIEEYNKKKQELQD
+16 NIEEYNKRKQKLQD

-59 NWVSSDDSRSLKNSY
+59 NWVSSDDSRNLKNSY

-83 SYNRFLDALNK
+83 SYNRFLDALSK

-175 NRKTTSERI
+175 NRKNTSERI

-191 ESNRG
+191 ENNRG

-235 DGNPNSEFD
+235 NGDPNSEFD

-264 SSDRGTS
+264 DSNQQNSSTQGS
-271 TTQESSKSPDE
+271 TKSE
-282 IKKEEDEIRKVNNL
+282 EQIKKEEDEIRKTNNL
-296 PENAPLKYNFNGKN
+296 PENAPLSYNFNGKN
-310 IVVTKEGLREIDP
+310 IVVTKEGLREKDS
-323 SGNLIG
+323 SGNLVG
-329 LRGHFPFESNPA
+329 LRGYFSFESNPA

-543 APMSN
+543 APTSN

-608 AGLASTAAFGVGNAV
+608 AGLASTAALGVGNAV

-665 IPGLGTVAK
+665 IPGLGTIAK

-689 RKAFTALGLGTSLTA
+689 RKTFTALGLGTSLTA

-728 VTGIGRNV
+728 VTGISRNV

-760 GKTKEISFKNNEV
+760 GKTKEVLFKNNEV

-888 YHGPLTEKVPG
+888 YYGKLTEKAPG
-899 KLTNVRAPRSEI
+899 RLTNLRAPRSEI
-911 LEEKEKLIHRV
+911 LEQKEQLIHNV
-922 VNPTKGAND
+922 VNPTKGPTD
-931 ATLNSTLLESMQ
+931 AELNSSILEQMQ
-943 STPFGTTRSLVEPSG
+943 FTPFGTTRPLTEPSG
-958 KATRVTKSDIRKAD
+958 RVSRMTKSDVKKAQN
-972 AKKFRESDEGK
+972 KIYTYSDEGK
-983 AIIAANKQKLED
+983 AEIAKNKQKLEEAKK
-995 VRRRKQLAY
+995 RRQLAY

-1024 LSKIVTNSGGKINN
+1024 LSRIVTTPNESVSN
-1038 QNNKKISELLR
+1038 QNDERILNLL
-1049 ISELRRKRDIE
+1049 IKAEEDAALRKRINAQE
-1060 EAKRLN
+1060 YQA
-1066 ELGYRKEAEHLS
+1066 AS
-1078 KIVSGI
+1078 KHSS
-1084 NKPIDNINKKKL
+1084 KKK
-1096 TNLKIRNTYARLRD
+1096 TVSKKKGKDVGDRLPKKHKD
-1110 QYEFGSD
+1110 
-1117 KWIEYQNMIALL
+1117 
-1129 PRYKN
+1129 
-1134 GGNLD
+1134 GGTLD
-1139 YYSVRNKL
+1139 YFFIRNKL

-1204 RIDSEV
+1204 RIDSGV

-1217 FNLKPMNKPS
+1217 FNLKPMNKPF

-1259 TISSLASAIQKT
+1259 TISSLASAVQKT

-1373 IRREEAANRNR
+1373 MRREEAANRNR

-1424 NTNNARKVNEQLL
+1424 NTNNARKVNEKLL

>member
-16 NIEEYNKKKQELQD
+16 NIEEYNKRKQELQD

-83 SYNRFLDALNK
+83 SYNRFLDALSK

-139 TEYSNTLQEPDKIDV
+139 TEYSNTLQEPNKIDV

-175 NRKTTSERI
+175 NRKNTSERI

-191 ESNRG
+191 ENNRG

-235 DGNPNSEFD
+235 NGDPNSEFD

-264 SSDRGTS
+264 DSNQQNSSTQGS
-271 TTQESSKSPDE
+271 TKSE
-282 IKKEEDEIRKVNNL
+282 EQIKKEEDEIRKTNNL
-296 PENAPLKYNFNGKN
+296 PEGAPLSYNFNGKN
-310 IVVTKEGLREIDP
+310 IVVTKEGLREIDS
-323 SGNLIG
+323 SGNLVG
-329 LRGHFPFESNPA
+329 LRGYFPFESNPA

-445 QNVESYLS
+445 QNVESYLNT
-453 SGRPYKSTG
+453 GRPYKSKS

-522 DLYSK
+522 NLYSK
-527 YGLYDN
+527 YFNINSQYLGAN
-533 EIKPFLGLKY
+533 EAKGETT
-543 APMSN
+543 
-548 YAGTGYIPSGV
+548 AGGIPIR
-559 GMYQEGGIL
+559 YQEGGIL

-665 IPGLGTVAK
+665 IPGLGTMAK

-875 IYLGQISGAPTVV
+875 IYLGQTLGAPTVV
-888 YHGPLTEKVPG
+888 YHGKLTEKAPG
-899 KLTNVRAPRSEI
+899 KINLRAPRSEI
-911 LEEKEKLIHRV
+911 LEQKEQLIHNV
-922 VNPTKGAND
+922 VNPTKGPTD
-931 ATLNSTLLESMQ
+931 AELNSSILEQMQ
-943 STPFGTTRSLVEPSG
+943 FTPFGTTRPLTEPSG
-958 KATRVTKSDIRKAD
+958 KASRVTKSDVKKTQ
-972 AKKFRESDEGK
+972 AKLWRESEEGK
-983 AIIAANKQKLED
+983 ATLAKNKQKLENEK
-995 VRRRKQLAY
+995 RRKQLAY

-1024 LSKIVTNSGGKINN
+1024 LSRIVTTPNESVSN
-1038 QNNKKISELLR
+1038 QNDERILNLL
-1049 ISELRRKRDIE
+1049 IKAEEDAVLRKRINAQE
-1060 EAKRLN
+1060 YQA
-1066 ELGYRKEAEHLS
+1066 AS
-1078 KIVSGI
+1078 KHSS
-1084 NKPIDNINKKKL
+1084 KKK
-1096 TNLKIRNTYARLRD
+1096 TVSKKKSKDVGDRLPKKHKD
-1110 QYEFGSD
+1110 
-1117 KWIEYQNMIALL
+1117 
-1129 PRYKN
+1129 
-1134 GGNLD
+1134 GGTLD
-1139 YYSVRNKL
+1139 YFFIRNKL

-1163 ANKKVKE
+1163 ANKNVKE

-1210 LNNNTFD
+1210 LNNNTLD
-1217 FNLKPMNKPS
+1217 FNLKPMNTSS

>member
-59 NWVSSDDSRSLKNSY
+59 NWVSSDDSRNLKNSY

-83 SYNRFLDALNK
+83 SYNRFLDALSK

-139 TEYSNTLQEPDKIDV
+139 TEYSNTLQEPNKIDV

-175 NRKTTSERI
+175 NRKNTSERI

-191 ESNRG
+191 ENNRG

-235 DGNPNSEFD
+235 NGDPNSEFD

-264 SSDRGTS
+264 DSNQQNSSTQGS
-271 TTQESSKSPDE
+271 TKSE
-282 IKKEEDEIRKVNNL
+282 EQIKKEEDEIRKTNNL
-296 PENAPLKYNFNGKN
+296 PEGAPLSYNFNGKN
-310 IVVTKEGLREIDP
+310 IVVTKEGLREIDS
-323 SGNLIG
+323 SGNLVG
-329 LRGHFPFESNPA
+329 LRGYFPFESNPA

-445 QNVESYLS
+445 QNVESYLNT
-453 SGRPYKSTG
+453 GRPYKSKS

-559 GMYQEGGIL
+559 GMYQEGGVL

-600 LTALALDV
+600 LTALALDI

-665 IPGLGTVAK
+665 IPGLGTMAK

-728 VTGIGRNV
+728 VTGMGRNV

-760 GKTKEISFKNNEV
+760 GKTKKISFKNNEV

-875 IYLGQISGAPTVV
+875 IYLGQTLGAPTVV
-888 YHGPLTEKVPG
+888 YHGKLTEKAPG
-899 KLTNVRAPRSEI
+899 KINLRAPRSEI
-911 LEEKEKLIHRV
+911 LEQKEQLIHNV
-922 VNPTKGAND
+922 VNPTKGPTD
-931 ATLNSTLLESMQ
+931 AELNSSILEQMQ
-943 STPFGTTRSLVEPSG
+943 FTPFGTTRPLTEPSG
-958 KATRVTKSDIRKAD
+958 KASRMTKSDVRKTQ
-972 AKKFRESDEGK
+972 AKLWRESEEGK
-983 AIIAANKQKLED
+983 ATLAKNKQKLENEK
-995 VRRRKQLAY
+995 RRRQLAY

-1024 LSKIVTNSGGKINN
+1024 LSRIVTTPNESVSN
-1038 QNNKKISELLR
+1038 QNDERILNLL
-1049 ISELRRKRDIE
+1049 SKAEEDAVLRKRINAQE
-1060 EAKRLN
+1060 YQA
-1066 ELGYRKEAEHLS
+1066 AS
-1078 KIVSGI
+1078 KHSS
-1084 NKPIDNINKKKL
+1084 KKK
-1096 TNLKIRNTYARLRD
+1096 TVSKKKSKDVGDRLPKKHKD
-1110 QYEFGSD
+1110 
-1117 KWIEYQNMIALL
+1117 
-1129 PRYKN
+1129 
-1134 GGNLD
+1134 GGTLD
-1139 YYSVRNKL
+1139 YFFIRNKL

-1163 ANKKVKE
+1163 ANKNVKE

>member
-59 NWVSSDDSRSLKNSY
+59 NWVSSDDSRNLKNSY
-74 RRRGSGVDA
+74 RRRGFGVDA
-83 SYNRFLDALNK
+83 SYNRFLDALSK

-139 TEYSNTLQEPDKIDV
+139 TEYSNTLQEPNKIDV

-175 NRKTTSERI
+175 NRKNTSERI

-191 ESNRG
+191 ENNRG

-235 DGNPNSEFD
+235 NGDPNSEFD

-264 SSDRGTS
+264 DSNQQNSSTQGS
-271 TTQESSKSPDE
+271 TKSE
-282 IKKEEDEIRKVNNL
+282 EQIKKEEDEIRKTNNL
-296 PENAPLKYNFNGKN
+296 PEGAPLSYNFNGKN
-310 IVVTKEGLREIDP
+310 IVVTKEGLREKDS
-323 SGNLIG
+323 SGNLVG
-329 LRGHFPFESNPA
+329 LRGYFPFESNPA

-867 QKQLEDNN
+867 QKQLKDNN
-875 IYLGQISGAPTVV
+875 IYLGQTLGAPTVV
-888 YHGPLTEKVPG
+888 YHGKLTEKAPG
-899 KLTNVRAPRSEI
+899 KINLRAPRSEI
-911 LEEKEKLIHRV
+911 LEQKEQLIHNV
-922 VNPTKGAND
+922 VNPTKGPTD
-931 ATLNSTLLESMQ
+931 AELNSSILEQMQ
-943 STPFGTTRSLVEPSG
+943 FTPFGTTRPLTEPSG
-958 KATRVTKSDIRKAD
+958 KASRVTKSDVRKTQ
-972 AKKFRESDEGK
+972 AKLWRESEEGK
-983 AIIAANKQKLED
+983 ATLAKNKQKLENEK
-995 VRRRKQLAY
+995 RRRQSAY

-1024 LSKIVTNSGGKINN
+1024 LSRIVTTPNESVSN
-1038 QNNKKISELLR
+1038 QNDERILNLL
-1049 ISELRRKRDIE
+1049 IKAEEDAVLRKRINAQE
-1060 EAKRLN
+1060 YQA
-1066 ELGYRKEAEHLS
+1066 AS
-1078 KIVSGI
+1078 KHSS
-1084 NKPIDNINKKKL
+1084 KKK
-1096 TNLKIRNTYARLRD
+1096 TVSKKKSKDVGDRLPKKHKD
-1110 QYEFGSD
+1110 
-1117 KWIEYQNMIALL
+1117 
-1129 PRYKN
+1129 
-1134 GGNLD
+1134 GGTLD
-1139 YYSVRNKL
+1139 YFFIRNKL

-1163 ANKKVKE
+1163 ANKNVKE

-1293 TDLNYSIQGNEGVRQ
+1293 ADLNYSIQGNEGVRQ

-1373 IRREEAANRNR
+1373 MRREEAANRNR

>member
-16 NIEEYNKKKQELQD
+16 NIEEYNKRKQELQD

-59 NWVSSDDSRSLKNSY
+59 NWVSSDDSRSLKDSY

-83 SYNRFLDALNK
+83 SYNRFLDALSK

-139 TEYSNTLQEPDKIDV
+139 TEYSNTLQEPNKIDV

-175 NRKTTSERI
+175 NRKNTSERI

-191 ESNRG
+191 ENNRG

-235 DGNPNSEFD
+235 NGDPNSEFD

-264 SSDRGTS
+264 DSNQQNSS
-271 TTQESSKSPDE
+271 TQGSIKSE
-282 IKKEEDEIRKVNNL
+282 EQIKKEEDEIRKTNNL
-296 PENAPLKYNFNGKN
+296 PEGAPLSYNFNGKN
-310 IVVTKEGLREIDP
+310 IVVTKEGLREIDS
-323 SGNLIG
+323 SGNLVG
-329 LRGHFPFESNPA
+329 LRGYFPFESNPA

-438 FIGINNP
+438 FVGINNP

-498 INLNKLNVNP
+498 INLNKLNINP
-508 VEGRDLTLGSKFLA
+508 IEGRDLTLGSKFLA
-522 DLYSK
+522 NLYSK
-527 YGLYDN
+527 YFNINSQYLGAN
-533 EIKPFLGLKY
+533 EAKGETT
-543 APMSN
+543 
-548 YAGTGYIPSGV
+548 AGGIPIR
-559 GMYQEGGIL
+559 YQEGGIL

-608 AGLASTAAFGVGNAV
+608 AGLASTAALGVGNAV

-665 IPGLGTVAK
+665 IPGLGTIAK

-679 KAIKTAAPIL
+679 KAIKIAAPIL

-760 GKTKEISFKNNEV
+760 GKTKEVLFKNNEV

-888 YHGPLTEKVPG
+888 YHGKLTEKAPG
-899 KLTNVRAPRSEI
+899 KINLRAPRSEI
-911 LEEKEKLIHRV
+911 LEQKEQLIHNV
-922 VNPTKGAND
+922 VNPTKGPTD
-931 ATLNSTLLESMQ
+931 AELNSSILEQMQ
-943 STPFGTTRSLVEPSG
+943 FTPFGTTRRLAEPSG
-958 KATRVTKSDIRKAD
+958 RASRMTKSDVKKARD
-972 AKKFRESDEGK
+972 KIYIYSNEGK
-983 AIIAANKQKLED
+983 AEIAKNKQKLEEAKK
-995 VRRRKQLAY
+995 RRQLAY

-1024 LSKIVTNSGGKINN
+1024 LSRIVTTPNESVSN
-1038 QNNKKISELLR
+1038 QNDERILNLL
-1049 ISELRRKRDIE
+1049 IKAEEDAALRKRINAQE
-1060 EAKRLN
+1060 YQA
-1066 ELGYRKEAEHLS
+1066 AS
-1078 KIVSGI
+1078 KHFS
-1084 NKPIDNINKKKL
+1084 KKK
-1096 TNLKIRNTYARLRD
+1096 TISKKKSKDIGDRLPKKHKD
-1110 QYEFGSD
+1110 
-1117 KWIEYQNMIALL
+1117 
-1129 PRYKN
+1129 
-1134 GGNLD
+1134 GGTLD
-1139 YYSVRNKL
+1139 YFFIRNKL

-1204 RIDSEV
+1204 RIDSGV

-1227 LNTPITKSSTGS
+1227 LNTPITKSLTGS

-1373 IRREEAANRNR
+1373 MRREEAANRNR

-1393 LANLKAQKIGQNANI
+1393 LANLKAQKIGQNTNI

>member
-16 NIEEYNKKKQELQD
+16 NIEEYNKRKQELQD

-59 NWVSSDDSRSLKNSY
+59 NWVSSDDSRSLKDSY

-83 SYNRFLDALNK
+83 SYNRFLDALSK

-139 TEYSNTLQEPDKIDV
+139 TEYSNTLQEPNKIDV

-175 NRKTTSERI
+175 NRKNTSERI

-191 ESNRG
+191 ENNRG

-235 DGNPNSEFD
+235 NGDPNSEFD

-264 SSDRGTS
+264 DSNQQNSSTQGS
-271 TTQESSKSPDE
+271 TKSE
-282 IKKEEDEIRKVNNL
+282 EQIKKEEDEIRKTNNL
-296 PENAPLKYNFNGKN
+296 PEGAPLSYNFNGKN
-310 IVVTKEGLREIDP
+310 IVVTKEGLREIDS
-323 SGNLIG
+323 SGNLVG
-329 LRGHFPFESNPA
+329 LRGYFPFESNPA

-445 QNVESYLS
+445 QNVESYLNT
-453 SGRPYKSTG
+453 GRPYKSKS

-522 DLYSK
+522 NLYSK
-527 YGLYDN
+527 YFNINSQYLGAN
-533 EIKPFLGLKY
+533 EAKGETT
-543 APMSN
+543 
-548 YAGTGYIPSGV
+548 AGGIPIR
-559 GMYQEGGIL
+559 YQEGGIL

-665 IPGLGTVAK
+665 IPGLGTMAK

-793 SQYTD
+793 SQYMD

-875 IYLGQISGAPTVV
+875 IYLGQTLGAPTVV
-888 YHGPLTEKVPG
+888 YHGKLTEKAPG
-899 KLTNVRAPRSEI
+899 KINLRAPRSEI
-911 LEEKEKLIHRV
+911 LEQKEQLIHNV
-922 VNPTKGAND
+922 VNPTKGPTD
-931 ATLNSTLLESMQ
+931 AELNSSILEQMQ
-943 STPFGTTRSLVEPSG
+943 FTPFGTTRPLTEPSG
-958 KATRVTKSDIRKAD
+958 KASRMTKSDVRKTQ
-972 AKKFRESDEGK
+972 AKLWRESEEGK
-983 AIIAANKQKLED
+983 ATLAKNKQKLENEK
-995 VRRRKQLAY
+995 RRRQLAY

-1024 LSKIVTNSGGKINN
+1024 LSRIVTTPNESVSN
-1038 QNNKKISELLR
+1038 QNDERILNLL
-1049 ISELRRKRDIE
+1049 SKAEEDAVLRKRINAQE
-1060 EAKRLN
+1060 YQA
-1066 ELGYRKEAEHLS
+1066 AS
-1078 KIVSGI
+1078 KHSS
-1084 NKPIDNINKKKL
+1084 KKK
-1096 TNLKIRNTYARLRD
+1096 TVSKKKSKDVGDRLPKKHKD
-1110 QYEFGSD
+1110 
-1117 KWIEYQNMIALL
+1117 
-1129 PRYKN
+1129 
-1134 GGNLD
+1134 GGTLD
-1139 YYSVRNKL
+1139 YFFIRNKL

-1163 ANKKVKE
+1163 ANKNVKE

-1227 LNTPITKSSTGS
+1227 LNTSITKSSTGS

>member
-139 TEYSNTLQEPDKIDV
+139 TEYSNTLQEPNKIDV

-175 NRKTTSERI
+175 NRKNTSERI

-191 ESNRG
+191 ENNRG

-235 DGNPNSEFD
+235 NGDPNSEFD

-264 SSDRGTS
+264 DSNQQNSSTQGS
-271 TTQESSKSPDE
+271 TKSE
-282 IKKEEDEIRKVNNL
+282 EQIKKEEDEIRKTNNL
-296 PENAPLKYNFNGKN
+296 PEGAPLSYNFNGKN
-310 IVVTKEGLREIDP
+310 IVVTEEGLREIDS
-323 SGNLIG
+323 SGNLVG
-329 LRGHFPFESNPA
+329 LRGYFPFESNPA

-445 QNVESYLS
+445 QNVESYLNT
-453 SGRPYKSTG
+453 GRPYKSKS

-522 DLYSK
+522 NLYSK
-527 YGLYDN
+527 YFNINSQYLGAN
-533 EIKPFLGLKY
+533 EAKGETT
-543 APMSN
+543 
-548 YAGTGYIPSGV
+548 AGGIPIR
-559 GMYQEGGIL
+559 YQEGGIL

-665 IPGLGTVAK
+665 IPGLGTMAK

-943 STPFGTTRSLVEPSG
+943 STPFGTTRPLVEPSG

-995 VRRRKQLAY
+995 ARRRKQLAY

-1024 LSKIVTNSGGKINN
+1024 LSGIVTTPNESVSN
-1038 QNNKKISELLR
+1038 QNDERILNLL
-1049 ISELRRKRDIE
+1049 IKAEEDAVLRKRINAQE
-1060 EAKRLN
+1060 YQA
-1066 ELGYRKEAEHLS
+1066 AS
-1078 KIVSGI
+1078 KHSS
-1084 NKPIDNINKKKL
+1084 KKK
-1096 TNLKIRNTYARLRD
+1096 TVSKKKSKDVGDRLPKKHKD
-1110 QYEFGSD
+1110 
-1117 KWIEYQNMIALL
+1117 
-1129 PRYKN
+1129 
-1134 GGNLD
+1134 GGTLD
-1139 YYSVRNKL
+1139 YFFIRNKL

-1163 ANKKVKE
+1163 ANKNVKE

>member
-16 NIEEYNKKKQELQD
+16 NIEEYNKRKQELQD

-83 SYNRFLDALNK
+83 SYNRFLDALSK

-139 TEYSNTLQEPDKIDV
+139 TEYSNTLQEPNKIDV

-264 SSDRGTS
+264 SSNRGTS

-359 IKDYVGSNVKYLND
+359 IKDYVSSNVKYLND

-428 GDNQAVEDYE
+428 GDNQAAEDYE
-438 FIGINNP
+438 FVGINNP
-445 QNVESYLS
+445 QNVESYLNT
-453 SGRPYKSTG
+453 GRPYKSKS

-498 INLNKLNVNP
+498 INLNKLNINP
-508 VEGRDLTLGSKFLA
+508 VEGRDLTLGSKFLT

-527 YGLYDN
+527 YFNINSQYLGAN
-533 EIKPFLGLKY
+533 EAKGETT
-543 APMSN
+543 
-548 YAGTGYIPSGV
+548 AGGIPIR
-559 GMYQEGGIL
+559 YQEGGIL

-665 IPGLGTVAK
+665 IPGLGTMAK

-943 STPFGTTRSLVEPSG
+943 STPFGTTRPLVEPSG

-995 VRRRKQLAY
+995 ARRRKQLAY

-1024 LSKIVTNSGGKINN
+1024 LSGIVTTPNESVSN
-1038 QNNKKISELLR
+1038 QNDERILNLL
-1049 ISELRRKRDIE
+1049 IKAEEDAVLRKRINAQE
-1060 EAKRLN
+1060 YQA
-1066 ELGYRKEAEHLS
+1066 AS
-1078 KIVSGI
+1078 KHSS
-1084 NKPIDNINKKKL
+1084 KKK
-1096 TNLKIRNTYARLRD
+1096 TVSKKKSKDVGDRLPKKHKD
-1110 QYEFGSD
+1110 
-1117 KWIEYQNMIALL
+1117 
-1129 PRYKN
+1129 
-1134 GGNLD
+1134 GGTLD
-1139 YYSVRNKL
+1139 YFFIRNKL

-1163 ANKKVKE
+1163 ANKNVKE

>member
-16 NIEEYNKKKQELQD
+16 NIEEYNKRKQELQD

-59 NWVSSDDSRSLKNSY
+59 NWVSSDDSRNLKNSY

-83 SYNRFLDALNK
+83 SYNRFLDALSK

-139 TEYSNTLQEPDKIDV
+139 TEYSNTLQEPNKIDV

-175 NRKTTSERI
+175 NRKNTSERI

-191 ESNRG
+191 ENNRG

-235 DGNPNSEFD
+235 NGDPNSEFD

-264 SSDRGTS
+264 DSNQQNSSTQGS
-271 TTQESSKSPDE
+271 TKSE
-282 IKKEEDEIRKVNNL
+282 EQIKKEEDEIRKTNNL
-296 PENAPLKYNFNGKN
+296 PEGAPLSYNFNGKN
-310 IVVTKEGLREIDP
+310 IVVTKEGLREKDS
-323 SGNLIG
+323 SGNLVG
-329 LRGHFPFESNPA
+329 LRGYFPFESNPA

-428 GDNQAVEDYE
+428 GDNQAAEDYE
-438 FIGINNP
+438 FVGINNP
-445 QNVESYLS
+445 QNVESYLNT
-453 SGRPYKSTG
+453 GRPYKSKS

-498 INLNKLNVNP
+498 INLNKLNINP
-508 VEGRDLTLGSKFLA
+508 VEGRDLTLGSKFLT

-527 YGLYDN
+527 YFNINSQYLGAN
-533 EIKPFLGLKY
+533 EAKGETT
-543 APMSN
+543 
-548 YAGTGYIPSGV
+548 AGGIPIR
-559 GMYQEGGIL
+559 YQEGGIL

-665 IPGLGTVAK
+665 IPGLGTMAK

-875 IYLGQISGAPTVV
+875 IYLGQTLGAPTVV
-888 YHGPLTEKVPG
+888 YHGKLTEKAPG
-899 KLTNVRAPRSEI
+899 KINLRAPRSEI
-911 LEEKEKLIHRV
+911 LEQKEQLIHNV
-922 VNPTKGAND
+922 VNPTKGPTD
-931 ATLNSTLLESMQ
+931 AELNSSILEQMQ
-943 STPFGTTRSLVEPSG
+943 FTPFGTTRPLTEPSG
-958 KATRVTKSDIRKAD
+958 KASRVTKSDVRKTQ
-972 AKKFRESDEGK
+972 AKLWRESEEGK
-983 AIIAANKQKLED
+983 ATLAKNKQKLENEK
-995 VRRRKQLAY
+995 RRRQLAY

-1024 LSKIVTNSGGKINN
+1024 LSRIVTTPNESVSN
-1038 QNNKKISELLR
+1038 QNDERILNLL
-1049 ISELRRKRDIE
+1049 IKAEEDAVLRKRINAQE
-1060 EAKRLN
+1060 YQA
-1066 ELGYRKEAEHLS
+1066 AS
-1078 KIVSGI
+1078 KHSS
-1084 NKPIDNINKKKL
+1084 KKK
-1096 TNLKIRNTYARLRD
+1096 TVSKKKSKDVGDRLPKKHKD
-1110 QYEFGSD
+1110 
-1117 KWIEYQNMIALL
+1117 
-1129 PRYKN
+1129 
-1134 GGNLD
+1134 GGTLD
-1139 YYSVRNKL
+1139 YFFIRNKL

-1163 ANKKVKE
+1163 ANKNVKE

-1217 FNLKPMNKPS
+1217 FNLKPMNTSS

-1373 IRREEAANRNR
+1373 MRREEAANRNR

>member
-1 MAQVPKFETGGKSPS
+1 MAQIPKFETGGKSPS

-59 NWVSSDDSRSLKNSY
+59 NWVSSDDSRSLKDSY

-83 SYNRFLDALNK
+83 SYNRFLDALSK

-264 SSDRGTS
+264 SSDQGTS

-359 IKDYVGSNVKYLND
+359 IKDYVSSNVKYLND
-373 IYNPEVYSWRKNAEN
+373 IYNPEIYKWKKNAEN
-388 IKYKKDWDKEQS
+388 IKYKKDWDKGQS

-428 GDNQAVEDYE
+428 GDNQAAEDYE
-438 FIGINNP
+438 FVGINNP
-445 QNVESYLS
+445 QNVESYLNI
-453 SGRPYKSTG
+453 GRPYKSKS

-498 INLNKLNVNP
+498 INLNKLNINP

-527 YGLYDN
+527 YFNINSQYLGANEAKGETTAGGLS
-533 EIKPFLGLKY
+533 IR
-543 APMSN
+543 
-548 YAGTGYIPSGV
+548 
-559 GMYQEGGIL
+559 YQEGGIL

-665 IPGLGTVAK
+665 IPGLGTMAK

-943 STPFGTTRSLVEPSG
+943 STPFGTTRPLVEPSG

-995 VRRRKQLAY
+995 ARRRKQLAY

-1024 LSKIVTNSGGKINN
+1024 LSGIVTTPNESVSN
-1038 QNNKKISELLR
+1038 QNDERILNLL
-1049 ISELRRKRDIE
+1049 IKAEEDAVLRKRINAQE
-1060 EAKRLN
+1060 YQA
-1066 ELGYRKEAEHLS
+1066 AS
-1078 KIVSGI
+1078 KHSS
-1084 NKPIDNINKKKL
+1084 KKK
-1096 TNLKIRNTYARLRD
+1096 TVSKKKSKDVGDRLPKKHKD
-1110 QYEFGSD
+1110 
-1117 KWIEYQNMIALL
+1117 
-1129 PRYKN
+1129 
-1134 GGNLD
+1134 GGTLD
-1139 YYSVRNKL
+1139 YFFIRNKL

-1163 ANKKVKE
+1163 ANKNVKE

-1217 FNLKPMNKPS
+1217 FNLKPMNTSS

>member
-83 SYNRFLDALNK
+83 SYNRFLDALSK

-139 TEYSNTLQEPDKIDV
+139 TEYSNTLQEPNKIDV

-175 NRKTTSERI
+175 NRKNTSERI

-191 ESNRG
+191 ENNRG

-235 DGNPNSEFD
+235 NGDPNSEFD

-264 SSDRGTS
+264 DSNQQNSSTQGS
-271 TTQESSKSPDE
+271 TKSE
-282 IKKEEDEIRKVNNL
+282 EQIKKEEDEIRKTNNL
-296 PENAPLKYNFNGKN
+296 PEGAPLSYNFNGKN
-310 IVVTKEGLREIDP
+310 IVVTKEGLREIDS
-323 SGNLIG
+323 SGNLVG
-329 LRGHFPFESNPA
+329 LRGYFPFESNPA

-445 QNVESYLS
+445 QNVESYLNT
-453 SGRPYKSTG
+453 GRPYKSKS

-527 YGLYDN
+527 YFNINSQYLGAN
-533 EIKPFLGLKY
+533 EAKGETT
-543 APMSN
+543 
-548 YAGTGYIPSGV
+548 AGGIPIR
-559 GMYQEGGIL
+559 YQEGGIL

-679 KAIKTAAPIL
+679 KAIKIAAPIL

-875 IYLGQISGAPTVV
+875 IYLGQTLGAPTVV
-888 YHGPLTEKVPG
+888 YHGKLTEKAPE
-899 KLTNVRAPRSEI
+899 KINLRAPRSEI
-911 LEEKEKLIHRV
+911 LEQKEQLIHNV
-922 VNPTKGAND
+922 VNPTKGPTD
-931 ATLNSTLLESMQ
+931 AELNSSILEQMQ
-943 STPFGTTRSLVEPSG
+943 FTPFGTTRPLTEPSG
-958 KATRVTKSDIRKAD
+958 KASRVTKSDVRKTQ
-972 AKKFRESDEGK
+972 AKLWRESEEGK
-983 AIIAANKQKLED
+983 ATLAKNKQKLENEK
-995 VRRRKQLAY
+995 RHRQLAY

-1024 LSKIVTNSGGKINN
+1024 LSRIVTTPNESVSN
-1038 QNNKKISELLR
+1038 QNDERILNLL
-1049 ISELRRKRDIE
+1049 SKAEEDAVLRKRINAQE
-1060 EAKRLN
+1060 YQA
-1066 ELGYRKEAEHLS
+1066 AS
-1078 KIVSGI
+1078 KHSS
-1084 NKPIDNINKKKL
+1084 KKK
-1096 TNLKIRNTYARLRD
+1096 TVSKKKSKDVGDRLPKKHKD
-1110 QYEFGSD
+1110 
-1117 KWIEYQNMIALL
+1117 
-1129 PRYKN
+1129 
-1134 GGNLD
+1134 GGTLD
-1139 YYSVRNKL
+1139 YFFIRNKL

-1163 ANKKVKE
+1163 ANKNVKE

-1227 LNTPITKSSTGS
+1227 LNTSITKSSTGS

>member
-83 SYNRFLDALNK
+83 SYNRFLDALSK

-139 TEYSNTLQEPDKIDV
+139 TEYSNTLQEPNKIDV

-175 NRKTTSERI
+175 NRKNTSERI

-191 ESNRG
+191 ENNRG

-215 LPFKSIQEYDQFIED
+215 LPFKSIQEYDRFIED

-235 DGNPNSEFD
+235 NGDPNSEFD

-264 SSDRGTS
+264 DSNQQNSSTQGS
-271 TTQESSKSPDE
+271 TKSE
-282 IKKEEDEIRKVNNL
+282 EQIKKEEDEIRKVNNL
-296 PENAPLKYNFNGKN
+296 PENSPLSYNFNGKN
-310 IVVTKEGLREIDP
+310 IVVTKEGLREIDS
-323 SGNLIG
+323 SGNLVG
-329 LRGHFPFESNPA
+329 LRGYFPFESNPA

-445 QNVESYLS
+445 QNVESYLNT
-453 SGRPYKSTG
+453 GRPYKSKS

-522 DLYSK
+522 NLYSK
-527 YGLYDN
+527 YFNINSQY
-533 EIKPFLGLKY
+533 LG
-543 APMSN
+543 AT
-548 YAGTGYIPSGV
+548 AGGIPIR
-559 GMYQEGGIL
+559 YQEGGIL

-665 IPGLGTVAK
+665 IPGLGTIAK

-679 KAIKTAAPIL
+679 KAMKTAAPIL

-760 GKTKEISFKNNEV
+760 GKTKEVLFKNNEV

-875 IYLGQISGAPTVV
+875 IYLGQTLGAPTVV
-888 YHGPLTEKVPG
+888 YHGKLTEKAPG
-899 KLTNVRAPRSEI
+899 KINLRAPRSEI
-911 LEEKEKLIHRV
+911 LEQKEQLIHNV
-922 VNPTKGAND
+922 VNPTKGPTD
-931 ATLNSTLLESMQ
+931 AELNSSILEQMQ
-943 STPFGTTRSLVEPSG
+943 FTPFGTTRPLTEPSG
-958 KATRVTKSDIRKAD
+958 KASRVTKSDVRKTQ
-972 AKKFRESDEGK
+972 AKLWRESEEGK
-983 AIIAANKQKLED
+983 ATLAKNKQKLENEK
-995 VRRRKQLAY
+995 RRKQLAY

-1024 LSKIVTNSGGKINN
+1024 LSRIVTTPNESVSN
-1038 QNNKKISELLR
+1038 QNDERILNLL
-1049 ISELRRKRDIE
+1049 SKAEEDAVLRKRINAQE
-1060 EAKRLN
+1060 YQA
-1066 ELGYRKEAEHLS
+1066 AS
-1078 KIVSGI
+1078 KHSS
-1084 NKPIDNINKKKL
+1084 KKK
-1096 TNLKIRNTYARLRD
+1096 TVSKKKSKDVGDRLPKKHKD
-1110 QYEFGSD
+1110 
-1117 KWIEYQNMIALL
+1117 
-1129 PRYKN
+1129 
-1134 GGNLD
+1134 GGTLD
-1139 YYSVRNKL
+1139 YFFIRNKL

-1163 ANKKVKE
+1163 ANKNVKE

-1227 LNTPITKSSTGS
+1227 LNTSITKSSTGS

-1373 IRREEAANRNR
+1373 IRREEAANKNR

>member
-1 MAQVPKFETGGKSPS
+1 M
-16 NIEEYNKKKQELQD
+16 IY
-30 LYNKKEQETKTITI
+30 I
-44 NGKKY
+44 
-49 DIKEAKEKLQ
+49 
-59 NWVSSDDSRSLKNSY
+59 
-74 RRRGSGVDA
+74 
-83 SYNRFLDALNK
+83 
-94 GDIQEINSTPSG
+94 IQ
-106 FDIKYN
+106 K
-112 NSEGFNL
+112 
-119 GDKYS
+119 
-124 SDYLA
+124 
-129 KAIDNNFLNL
+129 
-139 TEYSNTLQEPDKIDV
+139 
-154 SWNPRELIN
+154 
-163 SVWGGKINQEVY
+163 
-175 NRKTTSERI
+175 
-184 DDVIRAL
+184 
-191 ESNRG
+191 
-196 RFYEYLSSEDKTP
+196 
-209 FKGYEN
+209 
-215 LPFKSIQEYDQFIED
+215 
-230 LSQGR
+230 
-235 DGNPNSEFD
+235 
-244 WEEQKNNQ
+244 
-252 RFGDYIWKYIFG
+252 
-264 SSDRGTS
+264 
-271 TTQESSKSPDE
+271 
-282 IKKEEDEIRKVNNL
+282 
-296 PENAPLKYNFNGKN
+296 
-310 IVVTKEGLREIDP
+310 
-323 SGNLIG
+323 
-329 LRGHFPFESNPA
+329 
-341 TYMLKSGWYD
+341 
-351 TDYIPYEK
+351 
-359 IKDYVGSNVKYLND
+359 
-373 IYNPEVYSWRKNAEN
+373 YSWRKNAEN

-445 QNVESYLS
+445 QNVESYLNT
-453 SGRPYKSTG
+453 GRPYKSKS

-527 YGLYDN
+527 YFNINSQYLGAN
-533 EIKPFLGLKY
+533 EAKGETT
-543 APMSN
+543 
-548 YAGTGYIPSGV
+548 AGGIPIR
-559 GMYQEGGIL
+559 YQEGGIL

-665 IPGLGTVAK
+665 IPGLGTMAK

-728 VTGIGRNV
+728 VTGISRNI

-760 GKTKEISFKNNEV
+760 GKTKEVLFKNNEV

-875 IYLGQISGAPTVV
+875 IYLGQISGTPTVV
-888 YHGPLTEKVPG
+888 YHGKLTEKAPG
-899 KLTNVRAPRSEI
+899 KINLRAPRSEI
-911 LEEKEKLIHRV
+911 LEQKEQLIHNV
-922 VNPTKGAND
+922 VNPTKGPTD
-931 ATLNSTLLESMQ
+931 AELNSSILEQMQ
-943 STPFGTTRSLVEPSG
+943 FTPFGTTRRLAEPSG
-958 KATRVTKSDIRKAD
+958 RASRMTKSDVKKARD
-972 AKKFRESDEGK
+972 KIYIYSNEGK
-983 AIIAANKQKLED
+983 AEIAKNKQKLEEAKK
-995 VRRRKQLAY
+995 RRQLAY

-1024 LSKIVTNSGGKINN
+1024 LSRIVTTPNESVSN
-1038 QNNKKISELLR
+1038 QNDERILNLL
-1049 ISELRRKRDIE
+1049 IKAEEDAALRKRINAQE
-1060 EAKRLN
+1060 YQA
-1066 ELGYRKEAEHLS
+1066 AS
-1078 KIVSGI
+1078 KHFS
-1084 NKPIDNINKKKL
+1084 KKK
-1096 TNLKIRNTYARLRD
+1096 TISKKKSKDIGDRLPKKHKD
-1110 QYEFGSD
+1110 
-1117 KWIEYQNMIALL
+1117 
-1129 PRYKN
+1129 
-1134 GGNLD
+1134 GGTLD
-1139 YYSVRNKL
+1139 YFFIRNKL

-1193 VVTRKSPSRIR
+1193 VVTRKILRNGIR
-1204 RIDSEV
+1204 RIDSGV

-1227 LNTPITKSSTGS
+1227 LNTPITKSLTGS

-1373 IRREEAANRNR
+1373 MRREEAANRNR

-1393 LANLKAQKIGQNANI
+1393 LANLKAQKIGQNTNI

>member
-264 SSDRGTS
+264 SSDQGTS

-282 IKKEEDEIRKVNNL
+282 IKKEEDEIREVNNL

-359 IKDYVGSNVKYLND
+359 IKDYVSSNVKYLND

-428 GDNQAVEDYE
+428 GDNQAAEDYE
-438 FIGINNP
+438 FVGINNP
-445 QNVESYLS
+445 QNVESYLNT
-453 SGRPYKSTG
+453 GRPYKSKS

-527 YGLYDN
+527 YFNINSQYLGANEARGETTAGGLS
-533 EIKPFLGLKY
+533 IR
-543 APMSN
+543 
-548 YAGTGYIPSGV
+548 
-559 GMYQEGGIL
+559 YQEGGVL

-665 IPGLGTVAK
+665 IPGLGTMAK

-835 TPETLDKIKNNKLS
+835 TPETLDKIKNSKLS

-875 IYLGQISGAPTVV
+875 IYLGQTLGAPTVV
-888 YHGPLTEKVPG
+888 YHGKLTEKAPG
-899 KLTNVRAPRSEI
+899 KINLRAPRSEI
-911 LEEKEKLIHRV
+911 LEQKEQLIHNV
-922 VNPTKGAND
+922 VNPTKGPTD
-931 ATLNSTLLESMQ
+931 AELNSSILEQMQ
-943 STPFGTTRSLVEPSG
+943 FTPFGTTRPLTEPSG
-958 KATRVTKSDIRKAD
+958 KASRMTKSDVRKTQ
-972 AKKFRESDEGK
+972 AKLWRESEEGK
-983 AIIAANKQKLED
+983 ATLAKNKQKLENEK
-995 VRRRKQLAY
+995 RRKQLAY
-1004 LKGQETKRRNELG
+1004 LKDQETKRRNELG

-1066 ELGYRKEAEHLS
+1066 ELGYRKEAKHLS

-1182 GVTPTNILEEV
+1182 GVTPTNISEDV

-1204 RIDSEV
+1204 RIDSGV

-1293 TDLNYSIQGNEGVRQ
+1293 MDLNYSIQGNEGVRQ

>member
-83 SYNRFLDALNK
+83 SYNRFLDALSK

-139 TEYSNTLQEPDKIDV
+139 TEYSNTLQEPNKIDV

-175 NRKTTSERI
+175 NRKNTSERI

-191 ESNRG
+191 ENNRG

-235 DGNPNSEFD
+235 NGDPNSEFD

-264 SSDRGTS
+264 DSNQQNSSTQGS
-271 TTQESSKSPDE
+271 TKSE
-282 IKKEEDEIRKVNNL
+282 EQIKKEEDEIRKTNNL
-296 PENAPLKYNFNGKN
+296 PEGAPLSYNFNGKN
-310 IVVTKEGLREIDP
+310 IVVTKEGLREIDS
-323 SGNLIG
+323 SGNLVG
-329 LRGHFPFESNPA
+329 LRGYFPFESNPA

-445 QNVESYLS
+445 QNVESYLNT
-453 SGRPYKSTG
+453 GRPYKSKS

-527 YGLYDN
+527 YFNINSQYLGAN
-533 EIKPFLGLKY
+533 EAKGETT
-543 APMSN
+543 
-548 YAGTGYIPSGV
+548 AGGIPIR
-559 GMYQEGGIL
+559 YQEGGIL

-665 IPGLGTVAK
+665 IPGLGTMAK

-679 KAIKTAAPIL
+679 KAIKIAAPIL
-689 RKAFTALGLGTSLTA
+689 HKAFTALGLVTSLTA
-704 LGKVMSGEEL
+704 LGKVMSGKEL

-786 TVKTKLK
+786 TVKTKLE

-875 IYLGQISGAPTVV
+875 IYLGQTLGAPTVV
-888 YHGPLTEKVPG
+888 YHGKLTEKAPG
-899 KLTNVRAPRSEI
+899 KINLRAPRSEI
-911 LEEKEKLIHRV
+911 LEQKEQLIHNV
-922 VNPTKGAND
+922 VNPTKGPTD
-931 ATLNSTLLESMQ
+931 AELNSSILEQMQ
-943 STPFGTTRSLVEPSG
+943 FTPFGTTRPLTEPSG
-958 KATRVTKSDIRKAD
+958 KASRVTKSDVRKTQ
-972 AKKFRESDEGK
+972 AKLWRESEEGK
-983 AIIAANKQKLED
+983 ATLAKNKQKLENEK
-995 VRRRKQLAY
+995 RRKQLAY

-1024 LSKIVTNSGGKINN
+1024 LSRIVTTPNESVSN
-1038 QNNKKISELLR
+1038 QNDERILNLL
-1049 ISELRRKRDIE
+1049 SKAEEDAVLRKRINAQE
-1060 EAKRLN
+1060 YQA
-1066 ELGYRKEAEHLS
+1066 AS
-1078 KIVSGI
+1078 KHSS
-1084 NKPIDNINKKKL
+1084 KKK
-1096 TNLKIRNTYARLRD
+1096 TVSKKKSKDVGDRLPKKHKD
-1110 QYEFGSD
+1110 
-1117 KWIEYQNMIALL
+1117 
-1129 PRYKN
+1129 
-1134 GGNLD
+1134 GGTLD
-1139 YYSVRNKL
+1139 YFFIRNKL

-1163 ANKKVKE
+1163 ANKNVKE

-1210 LNNNTFD
+1210 LNNNTLD
-1217 FNLKPMNKPS
+1217 FNLKPMNTSS

>member
-30 LYNKKEQETKTITI
+30 LYNKKEQETKTIII
-44 NGKKY
+44 NGRKY
-49 DIKEAKEKLQ
+49 DIKEAKDKLQ
-59 NWVSSDDSRSLKNSY
+59 NWVSSEDSRSLKNSY
-74 RRRGSGVDA
+74 KRRGSGVDA
-83 SYNRFLDALNK
+83 SYNRFLNALSEGK
-94 GDIQEINSTPSG
+94 IQEINSTPSG
-106 FDIKYN
+106 FDVKYT

-359 IKDYVGSNVKYLND
+359 IKDYVSSNVKYLND

-428 GDNQAVEDYE
+428 GDNQAAEDYE
-438 FIGINNP
+438 FVGINNP
-445 QNVESYLS
+445 QNVESYLNT
-453 SGRPYKSTG
+453 GRPYKSKS

-498 INLNKLNVNP
+498 INLNKLNINP
-508 VEGRDLTLGSKFLA
+508 VEGRDLTLGSKFLT

-527 YGLYDN
+527 YFNINSQYLGANEAKGETTAGGLS
-533 EIKPFLGLKY
+533 IR
-543 APMSN
+543 
-548 YAGTGYIPSGV
+548 
-559 GMYQEGGIL
+559 YQEGGVL

-608 AGLASTAAFGVGNAV
+608 AGLASTAALGVGNAV
-623 GAATG
+623 GAVTG

-665 IPGLGTVAK
+665 IPGLGTMAK

-679 KAIKTAAPIL
+679 KAIKAVAPIL
-689 RKAFTALGLGTSLTA
+689 RKAFTVMGLGSSAAA
-704 LGKVMSGEEL
+704 LGKVVSGEEL

-760 GKTKEISFKNNEV
+760 GKTKEVLFKNNEV

-786 TVKTKLK
+786 TVRTKLE
-793 SQYTD
+793 SQYKD

-821 VGKVKETKVAGREL
+821 IGKVKETKVAGREL

-875 IYLGQISGAPTVV
+875 IYLGQTLGAPTVV
-888 YHGPLTEKVPG
+888 YHGKLTEKAPG
-899 KLTNVRAPRSEI
+899 KINLRAPRSEI
-911 LEEKEKLIHRV
+911 LEQKEQLIHNV
-922 VNPTKGAND
+922 VNPTKGPTD
-931 ATLNSTLLESMQ
+931 AELNSSILEQMQ
-943 STPFGTTRSLVEPSG
+943 FTPFGTTRPLTEPSG
-958 KATRVTKSDIRKAD
+958 KASRMTKSDVRKTQ
-972 AKKFRESDEGK
+972 AKLWRESEEGK
-983 AIIAANKQKLED
+983 ATLAKNKQKLENEK
-995 VRRRKQLAY
+995 RRRQLAY
-1004 LKGQETKRRNELG
+1004 LKGQET
-1017 YKEENKN
+1017 
-1024 LSKIVTNSGGKINN
+1024 
-1038 QNNKKISELLR
+1038 
-1049 ISELRRKRDIE
+1049 
-1060 EAKRLN
+1060 KRLN

-1170 FKNGGVIKYQDG
+1170 FKNGGV
-1182 GVTPTNILEEV
+1182 TPTNISEDV

-1204 RIDSEV
+1204 RIDSGV

-1515 VFRFGGIIKK
+1515 IFRFGGIIKK

>member
-16 NIEEYNKKKQELQD
+16 NIEEYNKRKQELQD

-59 NWVSSDDSRSLKNSY
+59 NWVSSDDSRSLKDSY

-83 SYNRFLDALNK
+83 SYNRFLDALSK

-235 DGNPNSEFD
+235 NGDPNSEFD

-264 SSDRGTS
+264 DSNQQNSSTQGS
-271 TTQESSKSPDE
+271 TKSE
-282 IKKEEDEIRKVNNL
+282 EQIKKEEDEIRKTNNL
-296 PENAPLKYNFNGKN
+296 PENAPLSYNFNGKN
-310 IVVTKEGLREIDP
+310 IVVTKEGLREKDS
-323 SGNLIG
+323 SGNLVG
-329 LRGHFPFESNPA
+329 LRGYFPFESNPA

-438 FIGINNP
+438 FVGINNP

-498 INLNKLNVNP
+498 INLNKLNINP
-508 VEGRDLTLGSKFLA
+508 IEGRDLTLGSKFLA

-527 YGLYDN
+527 YFNINSQYLGAN
-533 EIKPFLGLKY
+533 EAKGETT
-543 APMSN
+543 
-548 YAGTGYIPSGV
+548 AGGIPIR
-559 GMYQEGGIL
+559 YQEGGIL

-665 IPGLGTVAK
+665 IPGLGTMAK

-760 GKTKEISFKNNEV
+760 GKTKEVLFKNNEV

-786 TVKTKLK
+786 TVRTKLE
-793 SQYTD
+793 SQYKD

-875 IYLGQISGAPTVV
+875 IYLGQTLGAPTVV
-888 YHGPLTEKVPG
+888 YHGKLTEKAPG
-899 KLTNVRAPRSEI
+899 KINLRAPRSEI
-911 LEEKEKLIHRV
+911 LEQKEQLIHNV
-922 VNPTKGAND
+922 VNPTKGPTD
-931 ATLNSTLLESMQ
+931 AELNSSILEQMQ
-943 STPFGTTRSLVEPSG
+943 FTPFGTTRPLTEPSG
-958 KATRVTKSDIRKAD
+958 KASRMTKSDVRKTQ
-972 AKKFRESDEGK
+972 AKLWRESEEGK
-983 AIIAANKQKLED
+983 ATLAKNKQKLENEK
-995 VRRRKQLAY
+995 RRKQLAY
-1004 LKGQETKRRNELG
+1004 LKGQETKRR
-1017 YKEENKN
+1017 
-1024 LSKIVTNSGGKINN
+1024 
-1038 QNNKKISELLR
+1038 
-1049 ISELRRKRDIE
+1049 
-1060 EAKRLN
+1060 N

-1193 VVTRKSPSRIR
+1193 AVTRKSPSRIR

>member
-264 SSDRGTS
+264 SSDQGTS

-359 IKDYVGSNVKYLND
+359 IKDYVSSNVKYLND

-428 GDNQAVEDYE
+428 GDNQAAEDYE
-438 FIGINNP
+438 FVGINNP
-445 QNVESYLS
+445 QNVESYLNT
-453 SGRPYKSTG
+453 GRPYKSKS

-643 DDWSWSDTGNLILNL
+643 DDWSWRDTGNLILNL

-665 IPGLGTVAK
+665 IPGLGTMAK

-875 IYLGQISGAPTVV
+875 IYLGQTLGAPTVV
-888 YHGPLTEKVPG
+888 YHGKLTEKAPG
-899 KLTNVRAPRSEI
+899 KINLRAPRSEI
-911 LEEKEKLIHRV
+911 LEQKEQLIHNV
-922 VNPTKGAND
+922 VNPTKGPTD
-931 ATLNSTLLESMQ
+931 AELNSSILEQMQ
-943 STPFGTTRSLVEPSG
+943 FTPFGTTRPLTEPSG
-958 KATRVTKSDIRKAD
+958 KASRMTKSDVRKTQ
-972 AKKFRESDEGK
+972 AKLWRESEEGK
-983 AIIAANKQKLED
+983 ATLAKNKQKLENEK
-995 VRRRKQLAY
+995 RRKQLAY

-1182 GVTPTNILEEV
+1182 GVTPTNISEDV

-1204 RIDSEV
+1204 RIDSGV

-1515 VFRFGGIIKK
+1515 IFRFGGIIKK

>member
-16 NIEEYNKKKQELQD
+16 NIEEYNKRKQELQD

-83 SYNRFLDALNK
+83 SYNRFLDALSK

-139 TEYSNTLQEPDKIDV
+139 TEYSNTLQEPNKIDV

-264 SSDRGTS
+264 SSDQGTS

-445 QNVESYLS
+445 QNVESYLNT
-453 SGRPYKSTG
+453 GRPYKSKS

-527 YGLYDN
+527 YFNINSQYLGAN
-533 EIKPFLGLKY
+533 EAKGETT
-543 APMSN
+543 
-548 YAGTGYIPSGV
+548 AGGIPIR
-559 GMYQEGGIL
+559 YQEGGIL

-665 IPGLGTVAK
+665 IPGLGTMAK

-943 STPFGTTRSLVEPSG
+943 STPFGTTRPLVEPSG

-995 VRRRKQLAY
+995 ARRRKQLAY

-1024 LSKIVTNSGGKINN
+1024 LSGIVTTPNESVSN
-1038 QNNKKISELLR
+1038 QNDERILNLL
-1049 ISELRRKRDIE
+1049 IKAEEDAVLRKRINAQE
-1060 EAKRLN
+1060 YQA
-1066 ELGYRKEAEHLS
+1066 AS
-1078 KIVSGI
+1078 KHSS
-1084 NKPIDNINKKKL
+1084 KKK
-1096 TNLKIRNTYARLRD
+1096 TVSKKKSKDVGDRLPKKHKD
-1110 QYEFGSD
+1110 
-1117 KWIEYQNMIALL
+1117 
-1129 PRYKN
+1129 
-1134 GGNLD
+1134 GGTLD
-1139 YYSVRNKL
+1139 YFFIRNKL

-1163 ANKKVKE
+1163 ANKNVKE

>member
-30 LYNKKEQETKTITI
+30 LYNKKEQETKTIII
-44 NGKKY
+44 NGRKY
-49 DIKEAKEKLQ
+49 DIKEAKDKLQ
-59 NWVSSDDSRSLKNSY
+59 NWVSSEDSRSLKNSY
-74 RRRGSGVDA
+74 KRRGSGVDA
-83 SYNRFLDALNK
+83 SYNRFLNALSEGK
-94 GDIQEINSTPSG
+94 IQEINSTPSG
-106 FDIKYN
+106 FDVKYT

-235 DGNPNSEFD
+235 NGDPNSEFD

-264 SSDRGTS
+264 DSNQQNSSTQGS
-271 TTQESSKSPDE
+271 TKSE
-282 IKKEEDEIRKVNNL
+282 EQIKKEEDEIRKTNNL
-296 PENAPLKYNFNGKN
+296 PEGAPLSYNFNGKN
-310 IVVTKEGLREIDP
+310 IVVTKEGLREKDS
-323 SGNLIG
+323 SGNLVG
-329 LRGHFPFESNPA
+329 LRGYFPFESNPA

-608 AGLASTAAFGVGNAV
+608 AGLASTAALGVGNAV

-665 IPGLGTVAK
+665 IPGLGTMAK

-875 IYLGQISGAPTVV
+875 IYLGQTLGAPTVV
-888 YHGPLTEKVPG
+888 YHGKLTEKAPG
-899 KLTNVRAPRSEI
+899 KINLRAPRSEI
-911 LEEKEKLIHRV
+911 LEQKEQLIHNV
-922 VNPTKGAND
+922 VNPTKGPTD
-931 ATLNSTLLESMQ
+931 AELNSSILEQMQ
-943 STPFGTTRSLVEPSG
+943 FTPFGTTRPLAEPSERASRMTKSDVRKTQAKLWRESEEG
-958 KATRVTKSDIRKAD
+958 KATL
-972 AKKFRESDEGK
+972 AK
-983 AIIAANKQKLED
+983 NKQKLENEK
-995 VRRRKQLAY
+995 RRRQLAY

-1024 LSKIVTNSGGKINN
+1024 LSRIVTTPNESVSN
-1038 QNNKKISELLR
+1038 QNDERILNLL
-1049 ISELRRKRDIE
+1049 IKAEEDAVLRKRINAQE
-1060 EAKRLN
+1060 YQA
-1066 ELGYRKEAEHLS
+1066 AS
-1078 KIVSGI
+1078 KHSS
-1084 NKPIDNINKKKL
+1084 KKK
-1096 TNLKIRNTYARLRD
+1096 TVSKKKSKDVGDRLPKKHKD
-1110 QYEFGSD
+1110 
-1117 KWIEYQNMIALL
+1117 
-1129 PRYKN
+1129 
-1134 GGNLD
+1134 GGTLD
-1139 YYSVRNKL
+1139 YFFIRNKL

-1163 ANKKVKE
+1163 ANKNVKE

-1182 GVTPTNILEEV
+1182 GVTPTNTLEEV

-1204 RIDSEV
+1204 RIDSGV

-1373 IRREEAANRNR
+1373 MRREEAANRNR

-1515 VFRFGGIIKK
+1515 IFRFGGIIKK

>member
-59 NWVSSDDSRSLKNSY
+59 NWVNSDDSRSLKNSY

-359 IKDYVGSNVKYLND
+359 IKDYVSSNVKYLND

-406 LAKLLNLPEGEEYG
+406 LAKLLNLPEREEYG

-428 GDNQAVEDYE
+428 GDNQAAEDYE
-438 FIGINNP
+438 FVGINNP
-445 QNVESYLS
+445 QNVESYLNT
-453 SGRPYKSTG
+453 GRPYKSKS

-498 INLNKLNVNP
+498 INLNKLNINP
-508 VEGRDLTLGSKFLA
+508 VEGRDLTLGSKFLT

-527 YGLYDN
+527 YFNINSQYLGAN
-533 EIKPFLGLKY
+533 EAKGETT
-543 APMSN
+543 
-548 YAGTGYIPSGV
+548 AGGIPIR
-559 GMYQEGGIL
+559 YQEGGIL

-665 IPGLGTVAK
+665 IPGLGTMAK

-943 STPFGTTRSLVEPSG
+943 STPFGTTRPLVEPSG

-995 VRRRKQLAY
+995 ARRRRQLAY
-1004 LKGQETKRRNELG
+1004 LKGQE
-1017 YKEENKN
+1017 
-1024 LSKIVTNSGGKINN
+1024 I
-1038 QNNKKISELLR
+1038 
-1049 ISELRRKRDIE
+1049 
-1060 EAKRLN
+1060 KRLN

-1096 TNLKIRNTYARLRD
+1096 TNLKIRNAYARLRD

-1182 GVTPTNILEEV
+1182 GVTLTNILEEV
-1193 VVTRKSPSRIR
+1193 AVTRKSPSRIR

>member
-16 NIEEYNKKKQELQD
+16 NIEEYNKRKQELQD

-83 SYNRFLDALNK
+83 SYNRFLDALSK

-139 TEYSNTLQEPDKIDV
+139 TEYSNTLQEPNKIDV

-175 NRKTTSERI
+175 NRKNTSERI

-191 ESNRG
+191 ENNRG

-235 DGNPNSEFD
+235 NGDPNSEFD

-264 SSDRGTS
+264 DSNQQNSSTQGS
-271 TTQESSKSPDE
+271 TKSE
-282 IKKEEDEIRKVNNL
+282 EQIKKEEDEIRKTNNL
-296 PENAPLKYNFNGKN
+296 PEGAPLSYNFNGKN
-310 IVVTKEGLREIDP
+310 IVVTKEGLREIDS
-323 SGNLIG
+323 SGNLVG
-329 LRGHFPFESNPA
+329 LRGYFPFESNPA

-445 QNVESYLS
+445 QNVESYLNT
-453 SGRPYKSTG
+453 GRPYKSKS

-522 DLYSK
+522 NLYSK
-527 YGLYDN
+527 YFNINSQYLGAN
-533 EIKPFLGLKY
+533 EAKGETT
-543 APMSN
+543 
-548 YAGTGYIPSGV
+548 AGGIPIR
-559 GMYQEGGIL
+559 YQEGGIL

-679 KAIKTAAPIL
+679 KAIKIAAPIL
-689 RKAFTALGLGTSLTA
+689 HKAFTALGLGTSLTA

-875 IYLGQISGAPTVV
+875 IYLGQTLGAPTVV
-888 YHGPLTEKVPG
+888 YHGKLTEKAPG
-899 KLTNVRAPRSEI
+899 KINLRAPRSEI
-911 LEEKEKLIHRV
+911 LEQKEQLIHNV
-922 VNPTKGAND
+922 VNPTKGPTD
-931 ATLNSTLLESMQ
+931 AELNSSILEQMQ
-943 STPFGTTRSLVEPSG
+943 FTPFGTTRPLTEPSG
-958 KATRVTKSDIRKAD
+958 KASRMTKSDVRKTQ
-972 AKKFRESDEGK
+972 AKLWRESEEGK
-983 AIIAANKQKLED
+983 ATLAKNKQKLENEK
-995 VRRRKQLAY
+995 RRRQLAY

-1024 LSKIVTNSGGKINN
+1024 LSRIVTTPNESVSN
-1038 QNNKKISELLR
+1038 QNDERILNLL
-1049 ISELRRKRDIE
+1049 SKAEEDAVLRKRINAQE
-1060 EAKRLN
+1060 YQA
-1066 ELGYRKEAEHLS
+1066 AS
-1078 KIVSGI
+1078 KHSS
-1084 NKPIDNINKKKL
+1084 KKK
-1096 TNLKIRNTYARLRD
+1096 TVSKKKSKDVGDRLPKKHKD
-1110 QYEFGSD
+1110 
-1117 KWIEYQNMIALL
+1117 
-1129 PRYKN
+1129 
-1134 GGNLD
+1134 GGTLD
-1139 YYSVRNKL
+1139 YFFIRNKL

-1163 ANKKVKE
+1163 ANKNVKE

-1210 LNNNTFD
+1210 LNNNAFD

-1227 LNTPITKSSTGS
+1227 LNTPITKSSTDS

-1271 AANNKIYKTLK
+1271 AANNKIYKILK

-1515 VFRFGGIIKK
+1515 IFRFGGIIKK

>member
-264 SSDRGTS
+264 SSDQGTS

-428 GDNQAVEDYE
+428 GDNQAAEDYE
-438 FIGINNP
+438 FVGINNP
-445 QNVESYLS
+445 QNVESYLNT
-453 SGRPYKSTG
+453 GRPYKSKS

-498 INLNKLNVNP
+498 INLNKLNINP

-527 YGLYDN
+527 YFNINSQYLGKTTAGGLS
-533 EIKPFLGLKY
+533 IR
-543 APMSN
+543 
-548 YAGTGYIPSGV
+548 
-559 GMYQEGGIL
+559 YQEGGVL

-608 AGLASTAAFGVGNAV
+608 AGLASTAALGVGNAV

-643 DDWSWSDTGNLILNL
+643 NDWSWSDTGNLILNL

-665 IPGLGTVAK
+665 IPGLGTIAK

-679 KAIKTAAPIL
+679 KAIKAAAPIL
-689 RKAFTALGLGTSLTA
+689 RKAFTVMGLGSSAAA
-704 LGKVMSGEEL
+704 LGKVVSGEEL

-741 YTQKAGAG
+741 YTQKAGAE
-749 ELSKPLEVNVN
+749 ELSKPLKVTVN
-760 GKTKEISFKNNEV
+760 GKTENVLFKNNEV
-773 EGFNKMSTEDKLT
+773 EGFNTMSAEDKIT
-786 TVKTKLK
+786 AVRTKLK
-793 SQYTD
+793 EQNKN

-803 LSNIKIPKGK
+803 LKDIKLPTGK
-813 WYNPFTRG
+813 WYNPLTRG
-821 VGKVKETKVAGREL
+821 RGKVKETKVTGREL

-849 SFQKGL
+849 AFQKGL

-867 QKQLEDNN
+867 QKQLENNN

-943 STPFGTTRSLVEPSG
+943 STPFGTTRPLVEPSG

-995 VRRRKQLAY
+995 ARRRKQLAY

-1182 GVTPTNILEEV
+1182 GVTPTNISEDV

-1204 RIDSEV
+1204 RIDSGV

-1373 IRREEAANRNR
+1373 IRREEAANKNR

-1458 RRLDAL
+1458 RRLYAL

-1472 DPTKLFLDPEY
+1472 DLTKLFLDPEY

-1515 VFRFGGIIKK
+1515 IFRFGGIIKK

>member
-83 SYNRFLDALNK
+83 SYNRFLDALSK

-139 TEYSNTLQEPDKIDV
+139 TEYSNTLQEPNKIDV

-175 NRKTTSERI
+175 NRKNTSERI

-191 ESNRG
+191 ENNRG

-235 DGNPNSEFD
+235 NGDPNSEFD

-264 SSDRGTS
+264 DSNQQNSSTQGS
-271 TTQESSKSPDE
+271 TKSE
-282 IKKEEDEIRKVNNL
+282 EQIKKEEDEIRKTNNL
-296 PENAPLKYNFNGKN
+296 PEGAPLSYNFNGKN
-310 IVVTKEGLREIDP
+310 IVVTKEGLREKDS
-323 SGNLIG
+323 SGNLVG
-329 LRGHFPFESNPA
+329 LRGYFPFESNPA

-875 IYLGQISGAPTVV
+875 IYLGQTLGAPTVV
-888 YHGPLTEKVPG
+888 YHGKLTEKAPG
-899 KLTNVRAPRSEI
+899 KINLRAPRSEI
-911 LEEKEKLIHRV
+911 LEQKEQLIHNV
-922 VNPTKGAND
+922 VNPTKGPTD
-931 ATLNSTLLESMQ
+931 AELNSSILEQMQ
-943 STPFGTTRSLVEPSG
+943 FTPFGTTRPLTEPSG
-958 KATRVTKSDIRKAD
+958 KASRMTKSDVRKTQ
-972 AKKFRESDEGK
+972 AKLWRESEEGK
-983 AIIAANKQKLED
+983 ATLAKNKQKLENEK
-995 VRRRKQLAY
+995 RRKQLAY

-1024 LSKIVTNSGGKINN
+1024 LSRIVTTPNESVSN
-1038 QNNKKISELLR
+1038 QNDERILNLL
-1049 ISELRRKRDIE
+1049 IKAEEDAVLRKRINAQE
-1060 EAKRLN
+1060 YQA
-1066 ELGYRKEAEHLS
+1066 AS
-1078 KIVSGI
+1078 KHSS
-1084 NKPIDNINKKKL
+1084 KKK
-1096 TNLKIRNTYARLRD
+1096 TVSKKKSKDVGDRLPKKHKD
-1110 QYEFGSD
+1110 
-1117 KWIEYQNMIALL
+1117 
-1129 PRYKN
+1129 
-1134 GGNLD
+1134 GGTLD
-1139 YYSVRNKL
+1139 YFFIRNKL

-1163 ANKKVKE
+1163 ANKNVKE

-1248 TKSSLGSIPLT
+1248 TKSSLESIPLT

-1373 IRREEAANRNR
+1373 IRREEAANKNR

>member
-83 SYNRFLDALNK
+83 SYNRFLDALSK

-139 TEYSNTLQEPDKIDV
+139 TEYSNTLQEPNKIDV

-175 NRKTTSERI
+175 NRKNTSERI

-191 ESNRG
+191 ENNRG

-235 DGNPNSEFD
+235 NGDPNSEFD

-264 SSDRGTS
+264 DSNQQNSSTQGS
-271 TTQESSKSPDE
+271 TKSE
-282 IKKEEDEIRKVNNL
+282 EQIKKEEDEIRKTNNL
-296 PENAPLKYNFNGKN
+296 PEGAPLSYNFNGKN
-310 IVVTKEGLREIDP
+310 IVVTKEGLREIDS
-323 SGNLIG
+323 SGNLVG
-329 LRGHFPFESNPA
+329 LRGYFPFESNPA

-559 GMYQEGGIL
+559 GMYQEGGVL

-875 IYLGQISGAPTVV
+875 IYLGQTLGAPTVV
-888 YHGPLTEKVPG
+888 YHGKLTEKAPG
-899 KLTNVRAPRSEI
+899 KINLRAPRSEI
-911 LEEKEKLIHRV
+911 LEQKEQLIHNV
-922 VNPTKGAND
+922 VNPTKGPTD
-931 ATLNSTLLESMQ
+931 AELNSSILEQMQ
-943 STPFGTTRSLVEPSG
+943 FTPFGTTRPLTEPSG
-958 KATRVTKSDIRKAD
+958 KASRVTKSDVRKTQ
-972 AKKFRESDEGK
+972 AKLWRESEEGK
-983 AIIAANKQKLED
+983 ATLAKNKQKLENEK
-995 VRRRKQLAY
+995 RRRQSAY

-1024 LSKIVTNSGGKINN
+1024 LSRIVTTPNESVSN
-1038 QNNKKISELLR
+1038 QNDERILNLL
-1049 ISELRRKRDIE
+1049 IKAEEDAVLRKRINAQE
-1060 EAKRLN
+1060 YQA
-1066 ELGYRKEAEHLS
+1066 AS
-1078 KIVSGI
+1078 KHSS
-1084 NKPIDNINKKKL
+1084 KKK
-1096 TNLKIRNTYARLRD
+1096 TVSKKKSKDVGDRLPKKHKD
-1110 QYEFGSD
+1110 
-1117 KWIEYQNMIALL
+1117 
-1129 PRYKN
+1129 
-1134 GGNLD
+1134 GGTLD
-1139 YYSVRNKL
+1139 YFFIRNKL

-1163 ANKKVKE
+1163 ANKNVKE

>member
-83 SYNRFLDALNK
+83 SYNRFLDALSK

-139 TEYSNTLQEPDKIDV
+139 TEYSNTLQEPNKIDV

-175 NRKTTSERI
+175 NRKNTSERI

-191 ESNRG
+191 ENNRG

-235 DGNPNSEFD
+235 NGDPNSEFD

-264 SSDRGTS
+264 DSNQQNSSTQGS
-271 TTQESSKSPDE
+271 TKSE
-282 IKKEEDEIRKVNNL
+282 EQIKKEEDEIRKTNNL
-296 PENAPLKYNFNGKN
+296 PEGAPLSYNFNGKN
-310 IVVTKEGLREIDP
+310 IVVTKEGLREKDS
-323 SGNLIG
+323 SGNLVG
-329 LRGHFPFESNPA
+329 LRGYFPFESNPA

-665 IPGLGTVAK
+665 IPGLGTMAK

-760 GKTKEISFKNNEV
+760 GKTKEVLFKNNEV

-821 VGKVKETKVAGREL
+821 VGKVKETKVVGREL

-888 YHGPLTEKVPG
+888 YHGKLTEKAPG
-899 KLTNVRAPRSEI
+899 RLTNIRAPRSEI
-911 LEEKEKLIHRV
+911 LEQKEQLIHNV
-922 VNPTKGAND
+922 VNPTKGPTD
-931 ATLNSTLLESMQ
+931 AELNSSILEQMQ
-943 STPFGTTRSLVEPSG
+943 FTPFGTTRPLTEPSG
-958 KATRVTKSDIRKAD
+958 KASRMTKSDVRKTQ
-972 AKKFRESDEGK
+972 AKLWRESEEGK
-983 AIIAANKQKLED
+983 ATLAKNKQKLENEK
-995 VRRRKQLAY
+995 RRRQLAY

-1024 LSKIVTNSGGKINN
+1024 LSRIVTTPNESVSN
-1038 QNNKKISELLR
+1038 QNDERILNLL
-1049 ISELRRKRDIE
+1049 IKAEEDAVLRKRINAQE
-1060 EAKRLN
+1060 YQA
-1066 ELGYRKEAEHLS
+1066 AS
-1078 KIVSGI
+1078 KHSS
-1084 NKPIDNINKKKL
+1084 KKK
-1096 TNLKIRNTYARLRD
+1096 TVSKKKSKDVGDRLPKKHKD
-1110 QYEFGSD
+1110 
-1117 KWIEYQNMIALL
+1117 
-1129 PRYKN
+1129 
-1134 GGNLD
+1134 GGTLD
-1139 YYSVRNKL
+1139 YFFIRNKL

-1163 ANKKVKE
+1163 ANKNVKE

-1210 LNNNTFD
+1210 LNNNAFD